1 MFKKF
6 IKSSLFF
13 HFYVYIIS
21 PFVLKDSF
29 FMDSILDFLVRQKKF
44 ALVFSFAFIAI
55 GILSVVGMQRDQ
67 FPTVDFEVLSVT
79 TAYPGASP
87 EDVEKS
93 VTNII
98 EEELLSVSGLKEITS
113 TSREGISSI
122 IVTLEADLKDVT
134 TVKNDV
140 RNAINRVKAFPEE
153 VTDLPRVID
162 FNVTEF
168 PVITI
173 NIDSTSGN
181 FNQARQITDEL
192 QVAIS
197 RIKGVAQVDN
207 PSYLDSEIQIKVN
220 PDKLDKYNISVNEV
234 ISAISTRN
242 ARFTVGG
249 NNQESLEKNIV
260 ILSEFESIDDIKD
273 VVIKSS
279 FDGPV
284 IRLGDIAEVF
294 RGQEEETSI
303 TRVNGTKGFVLQV
316 KKQPQ
321 ADIIR
326 TVKRIRERVA
336 EFQTNIPD
344 DINIFYTDDS
354 SEAVANRLEIIIK
367 NGYIGLA
374 LVLVVLGAFLSLR
387 TAFWVAVSIP
397 VTLLGTV
404 FGLGLT
410 GNTINLISLSGF
422 ILVLGIVVDDSIIIA
437 ESIHHY
443 KSKGGDLYKNVVMGL
458 KRVIMPVVTTIIST
472 MLVMSSFFLMSGILG
487 KFIYV
492 LPVVVI
498 FALGI
503 SFLEI
508 TFALPAHLSTTK
520 VEKQRTW
527 FIPVENFYNRFMHY
541 GLRWRYLIVPL
552 FIALLVYTSFFA
564 FKNIPFNLFPSRGAT
579 VMFANIEA
587 PNGSSAAYTEKI
599 VIDVENLI
607 VSEIGED
614 LKSYTS
620 TIGSYFTNR
629 ADIEIALT
637 PTSDRERA
645 AEDMQEKLKVLVE
658 DVEGAEKIR
667 ISLLRPGPPQGA
679 DIEVTLVSENDAQR
693 DLAADRLEEILKSIN
708 GVDNINRNDE
718 IGKPRIETVLDFD
731 EMARLGVD
739 YSAVYRHLRTAFS
752 GSYVTDATIAG
763 KDEDVRIYIGNGSNT
778 ENFIKNTT
786 IKNRQGNSIPMSQFS
801 TLREIE
807 GEPDYNHLD
816 GDRSIK
822 LTASIADGRPRGRPS
837 KVEQDQKLDEG
848 QSLNK
853 KPEEAPKV
861 SRGPPPSKTIIL
873 AKALKELNA
882 SVDFPQVSIITSGG
896 AQESIESL
904 QDFLRAFVVAIVGIF
919 LLLAILFN
927 SYSQPMLVLAAV
939 PFSLI
944 GVVWAFY
951 FHGEPLS
958 FFALT
963 GSLAL
968 MGVIVNDSLVMV
980 SHLNYIKEKSAA
992 LEDKIVWIARGAR
1005 DRLRPVVLTTLTT
1018 MAGVLPLAY
1027 GIGGTDVFLQPMVL
1041 ALGYGLIFGTFLT
1054 LILLPCMYL
1063 MNYDFINMLGRIKT
1077 RFSRK
1082 KAAA

>member
-1 MFKKF
+1 M
-6 IKSSLFF
+6 
-13 HFYVYIIS
+13 
-21 PFVLKDSF
+21 DSF
-29 FMDSILDFLVRQKKF
+29 LDFLVRQKKF
-44 ALVFSFAFIAI
+44 ALVFSLAFIAI
-55 GILSVVGMQRDQ
+55 GVLSVVGMQRDQ

-79 TAYPGASP
+79 TSYPGASP

-98 EEELLSVSGLKEITS
+98 EEELLSVSGIKEITS
-113 TSREGISSI
+113 SSREGISSI
-122 IVTLEADLKDVT
+122 IVTLEADLKVVT

-140 RNAINRVKAFPEE
+140 RNAVNRVKAFPEE
-153 VTDLPRVID
+153 VTDLPQVID

-168 PVITI
+168 PVVTL
-173 NIDSTSGN
+173 NVDSTSGN

-197 RIKGVAQVDN
+197 RIKGVASVDN

-220 PDKLDKYNISVNEV
+220 PDKLNKYKMSINEV
-234 ISAISTRN
+234 ISAISSRN

-326 TVKRIRERVA
+326 TVKRVRDRVA
-336 EFQTNIPD
+336 ELKKNIPD

-354 SEAVANRLEIIIK
+354 SEAVSNRLDIIIK

-374 LVLVVLGAFLSLR
+374 LVLVVLGVFLSLK

-422 ILVLGIVVDDSIIIA
+422 ILVLGIVVDDSIVIA

-443 KSKGGDLYKNVVMGL
+443 KSKEGNLYKNVVMGL

-492 LPVVVI
+492 LPVVVL
-498 FALGI
+498 FALAI

-508 TFALPAHLSTTK
+508 TFALPAHLATNK
-520 VEKQRTW
+520 VEKQKRW
-527 FIPVENFYNRFMHY
+527 FVPVENFYNKCMVRI
-541 GLRWRYLIVPL
+541 LKWRYLIVPL
-552 FIALLVYTSFFA
+552 FIGLLVYSAMFA
-564 FKNIPFNLFPSRGAT
+564 MKNIPFNLFPSRGAT

-587 PNGSSAAYTEKI
+587 PNGSSASYTENI
-599 VIDVENLI
+599 VIDIENLI
-607 VSEIGED
+607 VSEIGDD

-637 PTSDRERA
+637 PTSDRERP
-645 AEDMQEKLKVLVE
+645 AEDMQEKLKELVKN
-658 DVEGAEKIR
+658 VEGAEEIR

-679 DIEVTLVSENDAQR
+679 DIEVTLVSESDAQR
-693 DLAADRLEEILKSIN
+693 ALAADRLEEILNSID

-739 YSAVYRHLRTAFS
+739 YQSVYRHLRTAFS

-763 KDEDVRIYIGNGSNT
+763 KEEDVRIYIGEKDYT
-778 ENFIKNTT
+778 ENFIKNTAV
-786 IKNRQGNSIPMSQFS
+786 KNRQGNLIPMSQFS

-822 LTASIADGRPRGRPS
+822 VTASIADGRPRGRPT
-837 KVEQDQKLDEG
+837 KVDEIINTDDN
-848 QSLNK
+848 QSLNVK
-853 KPEEAPKV
+853 SDEAQLNEAKPAR
-861 SRGPPPSKTIIL
+861 RGPPPSKTTIL

-882 SVDFPQVSIITSGG
+882 SVEYPQVSIITAGG
-896 AQESIESL
+896 AQESIDSL
-904 QDFLRAFVVAIVGIF
+904 QDFLRAFVVAIIGIF

-944 GVVWAFY
+944 GVIWAFY

-980 SHLNYIKEKSAA
+980 SHLNYIRDKSAQ
-992 LEDKIVWIARGAR
+992 LEDKKVWIARGSR
-1005 DRLRPVVLTTLTT
+1005 DRLRAVVLTTLTT

-1063 MNYDFINMLGRIKT
+1063 MNYDFINMLGRIRV

-1082 KAAA
+1082 KSPA

>member
-1 MFKKF
+1 
-6 IKSSLFF
+6 
-13 HFYVYIIS
+13 
-21 PFVLKDSF
+21 
-29 FMDSILDFLVRQKKF
+29 MDAFLDFLVRQKKF
-44 ALVFSFAFIAI
+44 ALVFSLAFIAI
-55 GILSVVGMQRDQ
+55 GVLSVLGMQRDQ

-93 VTNII
+93 VTNVI
-98 EEELLSVSGLKEITS
+98 EEELLSVSGIKEITS

-140 RNAINRVKAFPEE
+140 RNAVNRVKAFPEE
-153 VTDLPRVID
+153 VTDLPQVID

-173 NIDSTSGN
+173 NIDSTSGD

-197 RIKGVAQVDN
+197 RIKGVASVDN

-220 PDKLDKYNISVNEV
+220 PDKLDKYKMSINEV
-234 ISAISTRN
+234 ISAISSRN
-242 ARFTVGG
+242 ARFTIGG

-284 IRLGDIAEVF
+284 IRLDDIAEIF

-303 TRVNGTKGFVLQV
+303 TRVNGTKGFVLKV

-326 TVKRIRERVA
+326 TVKRVRERVS
-336 EFQTNIPD
+336 EFQKNIPD

-374 LVLVVLGAFLSLR
+374 LVLVVLGVFLSLK

-397 VTLLGTV
+397 VCLLGAV

-422 ILVLGIVVDDSIIIA
+422 ILVLGIVVDDSIVIA

-443 KSKGGDLYKNVVMGL
+443 KSKEGNLYKNVVMGL

-492 LPVVVI
+492 LPVVVL
-498 FALGI
+498 FALAI

-508 TFALPAHLSTTK
+508 TFALPAHLATKK
-520 VEKQRTW
+520 VEKQKTW
-527 FIPVENFYNRFMHY
+527 FVPVENFYNRSMVHI
-541 GLRWRYLIVPL
+541 LKWRYLIVPL
-552 FIALLVYTSFFA
+552 FIGLLAYSAFFA
-564 FKNIPFNLFPSRGAT
+564 MKNIPFNLFPSRGAT

-587 PNGSSAAYTEKI
+587 PNGSSASYTEKI

-637 PTSDRERA
+637 ETSDRERA
-645 AEDMQEKLKVLVE
+645 AEDMQEKLKALVKN
-658 DVEGAEKIR
+658 VEGAEKIR

-693 DLAADRLEEILKSIN
+693 ALAADRLVEILNSIN

-731 EMARLGVD
+731 EMARLGVE
-739 YSAVYRHLRTAFS
+739 YQSVYRHLRTAFS

-763 KDEDVRIYIGNGSNT
+763 KDEDVRIYIGENDYT
-778 ENFIKNTT
+778 ENFIKNTA
-786 IKNRQGNSIPMSQFS
+786 IKNRQGNLIPMSQFS
-801 TLREIE
+801 TLREIQ

-822 LTASIADGRPRGRPS
+822 VTASIADGRPRGRPS
-837 KVEQDQKLDEG
+837 QVNENSGENQPLNVKPDEAK
-848 QSLNK
+848 SDEARPDAA
-853 KPEEAPKV
+853 KPAR
-861 SRGPPPSKTIIL
+861 RGPPPSKTIIL

-882 SVDFPQVSIITSGG
+882 SVEYPQVSIITAGG
-896 AQESIESL
+896 AQESIDSL
-904 QDFLRAFVVAIVGIF
+904 QDFLRAFVVALVGIF

-980 SHLNYIKEKSAA
+980 SHLNYIRDKSAQ
-992 LEDKIVWIARGAR
+992 LEDKKVWIARGSR
-1005 DRLRPVVLTTLTT
+1005 DRLRAVVLTTLTT

-1041 ALGYGLIFGTFLT
+1041 ALGYGLIFGTVLT

-1063 MNYDFINMLGRIKT
+1063 MNYDFINMLGRIRA

-1082 KAAA
+1082 KAPV

>member
-1 MFKKF
+1 M
-6 IKSSLFF
+6 
-13 HFYVYIIS
+13 
-21 PFVLKDSF
+21 DSF
-29 FMDSILDFLVRQKKF
+29 LDFLVRQKKF
-44 ALVFSFAFIAI
+44 ALVFSLAFIAI
-55 GILSVVGMQRDQ
+55 GVLSVVGMQRDQ

-79 TAYPGASP
+79 TSYPGASP

-98 EEELLSVSGLKEITS
+98 EEELLSVSGIKEITS
-113 TSREGISSI
+113 SSREGISSI
-122 IVTLEADLKDVT
+122 IVTLEADLKVVT

-140 RNAINRVKAFPEE
+140 RNAVNRVKAFPEE
-153 VTDLPRVID
+153 VTDLPQVID

-168 PVITI
+168 PVVTL
-173 NIDSTSGN
+173 NVDSTSGN

-197 RIKGVAQVDN
+197 RIKGVASVDN

-220 PDKLDKYNISVNEV
+220 PDKLNKYKMSINEV
-234 ISAISTRN
+234 ISAISSRN

-326 TVKRIRERVA
+326 TVKRVRDRVA
-336 EFQTNIPD
+336 ELKKNIPD

-354 SEAVANRLEIIIK
+354 SEAVSNRLDIIIK

-374 LVLVVLGAFLSLR
+374 LVLVVLGVFLSLK

-422 ILVLGIVVDDSIIIA
+422 ILVLGIVVDDSIVIA

-443 KSKGGDLYKNVVMGL
+443 KSKEGNLYKNVVMGL

-492 LPVVVI
+492 LPVVVL
-498 FALGI
+498 FALAI

-508 TFALPAHLSTTK
+508 TFALPAHLATNK
-520 VEKQRTW
+520 VEKQKRW
-527 FIPVENFYNRFMHY
+527 FVPVENFYNKCMVRI
-541 GLRWRYLIVPL
+541 LKWRYLIVPL
-552 FIALLVYTSFFA
+552 FIGLLVYSAMFA
-564 FKNIPFNLFPSRGAT
+564 MKNIPFNLFPSRGAT

-587 PNGSSAAYTEKI
+587 PNGSSASYTENI
-599 VIDVENLI
+599 VIDIENLI
-607 VSEIGED
+607 VSEIGDD

-637 PTSDRERA
+637 PTSDRERP
-645 AEDMQEKLKVLVE
+645 AEDMQEKLKELVKN
-658 DVEGAEKIR
+658 VEGAEEIR

-679 DIEVTLVSENDAQR
+679 DIEVTLVSESDAQR
-693 DLAADRLEEILKSIN
+693 ALAADRLEEILNSID

-739 YSAVYRHLRTAFS
+739 YQSVYRHLRTAFS

-763 KDEDVRIYIGNGSNT
+763 KEEDVRIYIGENDYT
-778 ENFIKNTT
+778 ENFIKNTAV
-786 IKNRQGNSIPMSQFS
+786 KNRQGNLIPMSQFS

-822 LTASIADGRPRGRPS
+822 VTASIADGRPRGRS
-837 KVEQDQKLDEG
+837 TKVDETINTDDN
-848 QSLNK
+848 QSLNVK
-853 KPEEAPKV
+853 SDEAQLNEAKPAR
-861 SRGPPPSKTIIL
+861 RGPPPSKTTIL

-882 SVDFPQVSIITSGG
+882 SVEYPQVSIITAGG
-896 AQESIESL
+896 AQESIDSL

-944 GVVWAFY
+944 GVIWAFY

-980 SHLNYIKEKSAA
+980 SHLNYIRDKSAQ
-992 LEDKIVWIARGAR
+992 LEDKKVWIARGSR
-1005 DRLRPVVLTTLTT
+1005 DRLRAVVLTTLTT

-1063 MNYDFINMLGRIKT
+1063 MNYDFINMLGRIRV

-1082 KAAA
+1082 KSPA

>member
-1 MFKKF
+1 ME
-6 IKSSLFF
+6 
-13 HFYVYIIS
+13 
-21 PFVLKDSF
+21 SF
-29 FMDSILDFLVRQKKF
+29 LEFLVKQKKF
-44 ALVFSFAFIAI
+44 AIVFSLAFIAI

-87 EDVEKS
+87 EDVEKK

-98 EEELLSVSGLKEITS
+98 EDELLGVSGIKEITS
-113 TSREGISSI
+113 SSREGLSSI

-140 RNAINRVKAFPEE
+140 RNAVNRVKSFPEE
-153 VTDLPRVID
+153 VTDLPVVVD
-162 FNVTEF
+162 FNVSDF
-168 PVITI
+168 PVITV
-173 NIDSTSGN
+173 NIDSTSGD
-181 FNQARQITDEL
+181 FDQAREITDEL
-192 QVAIS
+192 QVSLS
-197 RIKGVAQVDN
+197 RIKGVAIVDN
-207 PSYLDSEIQIKVN
+207 PSYLESEIQIKVN
-220 PDKLDKYNISVNEV
+220 PAKLDKYNMSINEV
-234 ISAISTRN
+234 IAAISSRN

-260 ILSEFESIDDIKD
+260 ILSEFESIEDIKN

-284 IRLGDIAEVF
+284 IRLDDIADVF
-294 RGQEEETSI
+294 RGQEEEMSI

-316 KKQPQ
+316 RKQAQ

-326 TVKRIRERVA
+326 TVKRVREKVS
-336 EFQTNIPD
+336 EFQNTIPG

-354 SEAVANRLEIIIK
+354 SEAVENRLDIIIK

-374 LVLVVLGAFLSLR
+374 LVLVVLGIFLSIK

-422 ILVLGIVVDDSIIIA
+422 ILVLGIVVDDSIVIA

-443 KSKGGDLYKNVVMGL
+443 KSKEGSLYKNVVTGL
-458 KRVIMPVVTTIIST
+458 KRVILPVITTIIST
-472 MLVMSSFFLMSGILG
+472 MLVMSSFFLMGGVLG

-508 TFALPAHLSTTK
+508 TFALPAHLATPNKSG
-520 VEKQRTW
+520 KQKTW
-527 FIPVENFYNRFMHY
+527 FIPVENFYNKSMHRF
-541 GLRWRYLIVPL
+541 LRWRYLIVPV
-552 FIALLVYTSFFA
+552 FIALLVYSAMFA
-564 FKNIPFNLFPSRGAT
+564 MKNIPFNLFPSRGAT

-587 PNGSSAAYTEKI
+587 PNGSSASYTENI

-620 TIGSYFTNR
+620 KIGAYFTNK

-637 PTSDRERA
+637 PTSDRERT
-645 AEDMQEKLKVLVE
+645 AEDMQEKLKELVKS
-658 DVEGAEKIR
+658 VKGAEEIK

-679 DIEVTLVSENDAQR
+679 DIEVTLVSDNDSQR
-693 DLAADRLEEILKSIN
+693 ALAADRLEEILRTIK

-739 YSAVYRHLRTAFS
+739 YASVYRHLRTAFS

-763 KDEDVRIYIGNGSNT
+763 KDEDIRIYIGENDYT
-778 ENFIKNTT
+778 ENFIKNTSV
-786 IKNRQGNSIPMSQFS
+786 KNRQGNSIPMSQFS
-801 TLREIE
+801 TLREIA

-822 LTASIADGRPRGRPS
+822 VTASIADGRPRGRPS
-837 KVEQDQKLDEG
+837 STQKDQTQNQNSDEI
-848 QSLNK
+848 QSLDQ
-853 KPEEAPKV
+853 KPEEAPKA
-861 SRGPPPSKTIIL
+861 RGGGRPPSKTIIL
-873 AKALKELNA
+873 AQALKELNA
-882 SVDFPQVSIITSGG
+882 AVDYPQVSIITAGG
-896 AQESIESL
+896 AQESIDSL
-904 QDFLRAFVVAIVGIF
+904 QDFLRAFVVAICGIY

-980 SHLNYIKEKSAA
+980 SHLNYIKAKSAE
-992 LEDKIVWIARGAR
+992 LEDKIVWIARGSK
-1005 DRLRPVVLTTLTT
+1005 DRLRAVVLTTLTT

-1041 ALGYGLIFGTFLT
+1041 ALGYGLIFGTVLT
-1054 LILLPCMYL
+1054 LILLPCMYM
-1063 MNYDFINMLGRIKT
+1063 MNYDFINMLGRIRAK
-1077 RFSRK
+1077 FSRK
-1082 KAAA
+1082 KTTA

>member
-1 MFKKF
+1 M
-6 IKSSLFF
+6 
-13 HFYVYIIS
+13 
-21 PFVLKDSF
+21 DSF
-29 FMDSILDFLVRQKKF
+29 LDFLVRQKKF
-44 ALVFSFAFIAI
+44 ALVFSLAFIAI
-55 GILSVVGMQRDQ
+55 GVLSVVGMQRDQ

-93 VTNII
+93 VTNVI
-98 EEELLSVSGLKEITS
+98 EEELLSVSGIKEITS
-113 TSREGISSI
+113 SSREGISSI

-134 TVKNDV
+134 TTKNDV
-140 RNAINRVKAFPEE
+140 RNAVNRVKSFPEE
-153 VTDLPRVID
+153 VTDLPQVID

-168 PVITI
+168 PVITL
-173 NIDSTSGN
+173 NIDSTSGD

-197 RIKGVAQVDN
+197 RIKGVASVDN

-220 PDKLDKYNISVNEV
+220 PDKLDKYKMSINEV
-234 ISAISTRN
+234 ISAISSRN

-260 ILSEFESIDDIKD
+260 ILSEFESLDDIKN

-284 IRLGDIAEVF
+284 IRLDDIAEVF
-294 RGQEEETSI
+294 RGQEEEKSI

-326 TVKRIRERVA
+326 TVKRVRARV
-336 EFQTNIPD
+336 EELQKNIPD

-354 SEAVANRLEIIIK
+354 SEAVANRLDIIIK

-374 LVLVVLGAFLSLR
+374 LVLVVLGVFLSLK

-422 ILVLGIVVDDSIIIA
+422 ILVLGIVVDDSIVIA

-443 KSKGGDLYKNVVMGL
+443 KSKEGNLYKNVVMGL

-472 MLVMSSFFLMSGILG
+472 MLVMSSFFLMSGVLG

-492 LPVVVI
+492 LPVVVL
-498 FALGI
+498 FALAI

-508 TFALPAHLSTTK
+508 TFALPAHLATNK
-520 VEKQRTW
+520 IEKQKTW
-527 FIPVENFYNRFMHY
+527 FVPFENVYNRFMVHA
-541 GLRWRYLIVPL
+541 LKWRYIIVPL
-552 FIALLVYTSFFA
+552 FIALLVYSAMFA
-564 FKNIPFNLFPSRGAT
+564 MKNIPFNLFPSRGAT

-587 PNGSSAAYTEKI
+587 PNGSSASYTENI
-599 VIDVENLI
+599 VIDVENII
-607 VSEIGED
+607 VNEIGED

-620 TIGSYFTNR
+620 KIGEYFTNK

-637 PTSDRERA
+637 PTSDRERP
-645 AEDMQEKLKVLVE
+645 AEDMAEKLKELVKN
-658 DVEGAEKIR
+658 VEGAEEIK

-679 DIEVTLVSENDAQR
+679 DIEVTLVSDNDAQR
-693 DLAADRLEEILKSIN
+693 ALAADRLEEILKTID

-739 YSAVYRHLRTAFS
+739 YQSVYRHLRTAFS

-763 KDEDVRIYIGNGSNT
+763 KEEDVRIYIGENDYT
-778 ENFIKNTT
+778 ENFIKNTAV
-786 IKNRQGNSIPMSQFS
+786 KNRQGNLIPMSQFS

-822 LTASIADGRPRGRPS
+822 VTASIADGRPRGRPTKAEKPNES
-837 KVEQDQKLDEG
+837 DENQSFKVNPDETEL
-848 QSLNK
+848 SEA
-853 KPEEAPKV
+853 KPAR
-861 SRGPPPSKTIIL
+861 RGPPPSKTIIL

-882 SVDFPQVSIITSGG
+882 SVEYPQVSIITAGG
-896 AQESIESL
+896 AQESIDSL
-904 QDFLRAFVVAIVGIF
+904 QDFLRAFVVAIIGIF

-944 GVVWAFY
+944 GVIWAFY

-980 SHLNYIKEKSAA
+980 SHLNYIRDKSAQ
-992 LEDKIVWIARGAR
+992 LEEKKVWIARGSR
-1005 DRLRPVVLTTLTT
+1005 DRLRAVVLTTLTT

-1063 MNYDFINMLGRIKT
+1063 MNYDFINMLGRIRA

-1082 KAAA
+1082 KATA

>member
-1 MFKKF
+1 
-6 IKSSLFF
+6 
-13 HFYVYIIS
+13 
-21 PFVLKDSF
+21 
-29 FMDSILDFLVRQKKF
+29 
-44 ALVFSFAFIAI
+44 
-55 GILSVVGMQRDQ
+55 LSVVGMQRDQ

-93 VTNII
+93 VTNVI

-153 VTDLPRVID
+153 VTELPRVID

-234 ISAISTRN
+234 ISTISTRN

-336 EFQTNIPD
+336 ELQKNIPD

-527 FIPVENFYNRFMHY
+527 FIPVENIYNRFMHY
-541 GLRWRYLIVPL
+541 SLRWRYLIVPI

-645 AEDMQEKLKVLVE
+645 AEDMEEKLKALVK

-693 DLAADRLEEILKSIN
+693 VLAADRLEEILKSID

-739 YSAVYRHLRTAFS
+739 YQSVYRHLRTAFS

-822 LTASIADGRPRGRPS
+822 LTASIADGRPKNKPTTGTRG
-837 KVEQDQKLDEG
+837 QNFDGDQSFKMTSDG
-848 QSLNK
+848 DQSMK
-853 KPEEAPKV
+853 RGPP
-861 SRGPPPSKTIIL
+861 RGPPPSKTAIL
-873 AKALKELNA
+873 ARVLKELNA
-882 SVDFPQVSIITSGG
+882 PVDFPQVSIITSGG

-980 SHLNYIKEKSAA
+980 SHLNYIKEKSAS
-992 LEDKIVWIARGAR
+992 LEDKIVWIARGSR

-1077 RFSRK
+1077 KFSRK
-1082 KAAA
+1082 KTAV

>member
-1 MFKKF
+1 
-6 IKSSLFF
+6 
-13 HFYVYIIS
+13 
-21 PFVLKDSF
+21 
-29 FMDSILDFLVRQKKF
+29 MDAFLDFLVRQKKF
-44 ALVFSFAFIAI
+44 ALVFSLAFIAI
-55 GILSVVGMQRDQ
+55 GVLSVLGMQRDQ

-93 VTNII
+93 VTNVI
-98 EEELLSVSGLKEITS
+98 EEELLSLSGIKEITS

-134 TVKNDV
+134 TVKNDI
-140 RNAINRVKAFPEE
+140 RNAVNRVKAFPEE
-153 VTDLPRVID
+153 VTDLPQVVD

-173 NIDSTSGN
+173 NIDSTSGD
-181 FNQARQITDEL
+181 FNQARQITDDL
-192 QVAIS
+192 QTS
-197 RIKGVAQVDN
+197 LTKIKGVASVDN

-220 PDKLDKYNISVNEV
+220 PDKLNKYKMSINEV
-234 ISAISTRN
+234 ISAISSRN
-242 ARFTVGG
+242 ARFTVGD

-284 IRLGDIAEVF
+284 IKLNDIAEVF
-294 RGQEEETSI
+294 RGQEEENSI
-303 TRVNGTKGFVLQV
+303 IRVNGTKGFVLQV

-326 TVKRIRERVA
+326 TVKRVRERVA
-336 EFQTNIPD
+336 EFQKNIPD

-374 LVLVVLGAFLSLR
+374 LVLVVLGVFLSLK

-397 VTLLGTV
+397 VCLLGAV

-422 ILVLGIVVDDSIIIA
+422 ILVLGIVVDDSIVIA

-443 KSKGGDLYKNVVMGL
+443 KSKEGNLYKNVVMGL

-492 LPVVVI
+492 LPVVVL
-498 FALGI
+498 FALAI

-508 TFALPAHLSTTK
+508 TFALPAHLASKK
-520 VEKQRTW
+520 VEKQKKW
-527 FIPVENFYNRFMHY
+527 FVPVENFYNRSMVHI
-541 GLRWRYLIVPL
+541 LKWRYLIVPL
-552 FIALLVYTSFFA
+552 FIGLLAYSAMFA
-564 FKNIPFNLFPSRGAT
+564 MKNIPFNLFPSRGAT

-587 PNGSSAAYTEKI
+587 PNGSSASYTEKI

-620 TIGSYFTNR
+620 NIGSYFTNR

-637 PTSDRERA
+637 ETSDRERA
-645 AEDMQEKLKVLVE
+645 AEDMQEKLKELVKN
-658 DVEGAEKIR
+658 VKGAEKIR

-693 DLAADRLEEILKSIN
+693 ALAADRLVEILNSIN

-739 YSAVYRHLRTAFS
+739 YQSVYRHLRTAFS

-763 KDEDVRIYIGNGSNT
+763 KDEDVRIYIGENDYT
-778 ENFIKNTT
+778 ENFIKNTA
-786 IKNRQGNSIPMSQFS
+786 IKNRQGNLIPMSQFS

-822 LTASIADGRPRGRPS
+822 VTASIADGRPRGRPS
-837 KVEQDQKLDEG
+837 QVNENSGENQPLNVKPDEARPDAA
-848 QSLNK
+848 
-853 KPEEAPKV
+853 KPA
-861 SRGPPPSKTIIL
+861 RGGPPPSKTIIL

-882 SVDFPQVSIITSGG
+882 SVEYPQVSIITAGG
-896 AQESIESL
+896 AQESIDSL
-904 QDFLRAFVVAIVGIF
+904 QDFLRAFVVALIGIF

-980 SHLNYIKEKSAA
+980 SHLNYIRDKSAQ
-992 LEDKIVWIARGAR
+992 LEDKTVWIARGSR
-1005 DRLRPVVLTTLTT
+1005 DRLRAVVLTTLTT

-1063 MNYDFINMLGRIKT
+1063 MNYDFINLLGRIRA

-1082 KAAA
+1082 RAPS

>member
-1 MFKKF
+1 
-6 IKSSLFF
+6 
-13 HFYVYIIS
+13 
-21 PFVLKDSF
+21 
-29 FMDSILDFLVRQKKF
+29 MDSILDFLVRQKKF
-44 ALVFSFAFIAI
+44 ALVFSLAFIAI
-55 GILSVVGMQRDQ
+55 GVLSVVGMQRDQ

-98 EEELLSVSGLKEITS
+98 EEELLSVSGIKEITS

-134 TVKNDV
+134 TVKNDI

-153 VTDLPRVID
+153 VTDLPRVVD

-220 PDKLDKYNISVNEV
+220 PDKLDKYNMSINEV
-234 ISAISTRN
+234 ISAISSRN

-260 ILSEFESIDDIKD
+260 ILSEFQSIDDIKD

-284 IRLGDIAEVF
+284 VRLGDMAEVF

-326 TVKRIRERVA
+326 TVKRVRERVA
-336 EFQTNIPD
+336 ELQKNIPD

-354 SEAVANRLEIIIK
+354 SEAVANRLDIIIK

-374 LVLVVLGAFLSLR
+374 LVLVVLGAFLSIK

-443 KSKGGDLYKNVVMGL
+443 KSKEGDLYKNVVMGL
-458 KRVIMPVVTTIIST
+458 KRVIMPVVTTIVST

-508 TFALPAHLSTTK
+508 TFALPAHLSTKK
-520 VEKQRTW
+520 VGKQRTW
-527 FIPVENFYNRFMHY
+527 FIPFENIYNRFMHY
-541 GLRWRYLIVPL
+541 ALRWRYLIVPL
-552 FIALLVYTSFFA
+552 FIALLIYTSFFA

-579 VMFANIEA
+579 VMFANVEA

-693 DLAADRLEEILKSIN
+693 ALAADRLEEILKTIN

-739 YSAVYRHLRTAFS
+739 YSTVYRHLRTAFS

-763 KDEDVRIYIGNGSNT
+763 KDEDVRIYIGNDTNT

-837 KVEQDQKLDEG
+837 KVEQDQNLDED

-861 SRGPPPSKTIIL
+861 SRGPPPSKAIIL

-882 SVDFPQVSIITSGG
+882 SVDFPQVSIITAGG

-904 QDFLRAFVVAIVGIF
+904 QDFLRAFVVAIIGIF

-980 SHLNYIKEKSAA
+980 SHLNHIKEKSAA
-992 LEDKIVWIARGAR
+992 LEDKIIWIARGS
-1005 DRLRPVVLTTLTT
+1005 
-1018 MAGVLPLAY
+1018 
-1027 GIGGTDVFLQPMVL
+1027 Q
-1041 ALGYGLIFGTFLT
+1041 
-1054 LILLPCMYL
+1054 
-1063 MNYDFINMLGRIKT
+1063 
-1077 RFSRK
+1077 
-1082 KAAA
+1082 

>member
-1 MFKKF
+1 M
-6 IKSSLFF
+6 
-13 HFYVYIIS
+13 
-21 PFVLKDSF
+21 DSF
-29 FMDSILDFLVRQKKF
+29 LDFLVRQKKF
-44 ALVFSFAFIAI
+44 ALVFSLAFIAI
-55 GILSVVGMQRDQ
+55 GVLSVVGMQRDQ

-79 TAYPGASP
+79 TSYPGASP

-98 EEELLSVSGLKEITS
+98 EEELLSVSGIKEITS
-113 TSREGISSI
+113 SSREGISSI
-122 IVTLEADLKDVT
+122 IVTLEADLKVVT

-140 RNAINRVKAFPEE
+140 RNAVNRVKAFPEE
-153 VTDLPRVID
+153 VTDLPQVID

-168 PVITI
+168 PVVTL
-173 NIDSTSGN
+173 NVDSTSGN

-197 RIKGVAQVDN
+197 RIKGVASVDN

-220 PDKLDKYNISVNEV
+220 PDKLNKYKMSINEV
-234 ISAISTRN
+234 ISAISSRN

-326 TVKRIRERVA
+326 TVKRVRDRVA
-336 EFQTNIPD
+336 ELKKNIPD

-354 SEAVANRLEIIIK
+354 SEAVSNRLDIIIK

-374 LVLVVLGAFLSLR
+374 LVLVVLGVFLSLK

-422 ILVLGIVVDDSIIIA
+422 ILVLGIVVDDSIVIA

-443 KSKGGDLYKNVVMGL
+443 KSKEGNLYKNVVMGL

-492 LPVVVI
+492 LPVVVL
-498 FALGI
+498 FALAI

-508 TFALPAHLSTTK
+508 TFALPAHMATNK
-520 VEKQRTW
+520 VEKQKRW
-527 FIPVENFYNRFMHY
+527 FVPVENFYNKCMVRI
-541 GLRWRYLIVPL
+541 LKWRYLIVPL
-552 FIALLVYTSFFA
+552 FIGLLVYSAMFA
-564 FKNIPFNLFPSRGAT
+564 MKNIPFNLFPSRGAT

-587 PNGSSAAYTEKI
+587 PNGSSASYTENI
-599 VIDVENLI
+599 VIDIENLI
-607 VSEIGED
+607 VSEIGDD

-637 PTSDRERA
+637 PTSDRERP
-645 AEDMQEKLKVLVE
+645 AEDMQEKLKELVKN
-658 DVEGAEKIR
+658 VEGAEEIR

-679 DIEVTLVSENDAQR
+679 DIEVTLVSESDAQR
-693 DLAADRLEEILKSIN
+693 ALAADRLEEILNSID

-739 YSAVYRHLRTAFS
+739 YQSVYRHLRTAFS

-763 KDEDVRIYIGNGSNT
+763 KEEDVRIYIGEKDYT
-778 ENFIKNTT
+778 ENFIKNTAV
-786 IKNRQGNSIPMSQFS
+786 KNRQGNLIPMSQFS

-822 LTASIADGRPRGRPS
+822 VTASIADGRPRGRPT
-837 KVEQDQKLDEG
+837 KVDEIINTDDN
-848 QSLNK
+848 QSLNVK
-853 KPEEAPKV
+853 SDEAQLNEAEPAR
-861 SRGPPPSKTIIL
+861 RGPPPSKTTIL

-882 SVDFPQVSIITSGG
+882 SVEYPQVSIITAGG
-896 AQESIESL
+896 AQESIDSL

-944 GVVWAFY
+944 GVIWAFY

-980 SHLNYIKEKSAA
+980 SHLNYIRDKSAQ
-992 LEDKIVWIARGAR
+992 LEDKKVWIARGSR
-1005 DRLRPVVLTTLTT
+1005 DRLRAVVLTTLTT

-1063 MNYDFINMLGRIKT
+1063 MNYDFINMLGRIRV

-1082 KAAA
+1082 KSPA

>member
-1 MFKKF
+1 M
-6 IKSSLFF
+6 
-13 HFYVYIIS
+13 
-21 PFVLKDSF
+21 DSF
-29 FMDSILDFLVRQKKF
+29 LDFLVRQKKF
-44 ALVFSFAFIAI
+44 ALVFSLAFIAI
-55 GILSVVGMQRDQ
+55 GVLSVLGMQRDQ

-79 TAYPGASP
+79 TSYPGASP

-93 VTNII
+93 VTNVI
-98 EEELLSVSGLKEITS
+98 EEELLSVSGIKEITS
-113 TSREGISSI
+113 SSREGISSI

-140 RNAINRVKAFPEE
+140 RNAVNRVKAFPEE
-153 VTDLPRVID
+153 VTDLPQVID

-168 PVITI
+168 PVVTL
-173 NIDSTSGN
+173 NVDSTSGN

-197 RIKGVAQVDN
+197 RIKGVASVDN

-220 PDKLDKYNISVNEV
+220 PDKLDKYKMSINEV
-234 ISAISTRN
+234 ISAISSRN

-326 TVKRIRERVA
+326 TVKRVRERVA
-336 EFQTNIPD
+336 ELKKNIPD

-354 SEAVANRLEIIIK
+354 SEAVSNRLDIIIK

-374 LVLVVLGAFLSLR
+374 LVLVVLGVFLSLK

-422 ILVLGIVVDDSIIIA
+422 ILVLGIVVDDSIVIA

-443 KSKGGDLYKNVVMGL
+443 KSKEGNLYKNVVMGL

-492 LPVVVI
+492 LPVVVL
-498 FALGI
+498 FALAI

-508 TFALPAHLSTTK
+508 TFALPAHLATNQ
-520 VEKQRTW
+520 VEKQKRW
-527 FIPVENFYNRFMHY
+527 FVPVENFYNKCMVRI
-541 GLRWRYLIVPL
+541 LKWRYLIVPL
-552 FIALLVYTSFFA
+552 FIGLLVYSAMFA
-564 FKNIPFNLFPSRGAT
+564 MKNIPFNLFPSRGAT

-587 PNGSSAAYTEKI
+587 PNGSSASYTENI
-599 VIDVENLI
+599 VIDIENLI
-607 VSEIGED
+607 VSEIGDD

-637 PTSDRERA
+637 PTSDRERP
-645 AEDMQEKLKVLVE
+645 AEDMQEKLKELVKN
-658 DVEGAEKIR
+658 VEGAEEIR

-679 DIEVTLVSENDAQR
+679 DIEVTLVSESDSQR
-693 DLAADRLEEILKSIN
+693 ALAADRLEEILNSID

-739 YSAVYRHLRTAFS
+739 YQSVYRHLRTAFS

-763 KDEDVRIYIGNGSNT
+763 KEEDVRIYIGEKDYT
-778 ENFIKNTT
+778 ENFIKNTAV
-786 IKNRQGNSIPMSQFS
+786 KNRQGNLIPMSQFS

-822 LTASIADGRPRGRPS
+822 VTASIADGRPRGRS
-837 KVEQDQKLDEG
+837 TKVDETINTDDN
-848 QSLNK
+848 QSLNVK
-853 KPEEAPKV
+853 SDEAQLNEAKPAR
-861 SRGPPPSKTIIL
+861 RGPPPSKTTIL

-882 SVDFPQVSIITSGG
+882 SVEYPQVSIITAGG
-896 AQESIESL
+896 AQESIDSL

-944 GVVWAFY
+944 GVIWAFY

-980 SHLNYIKEKSAA
+980 SHLNYIRDKSAQ
-992 LEDKIVWIARGAR
+992 LEDKKVWIARGSR
-1005 DRLRPVVLTTLTT
+1005 DRLRAVVLTTLTT

-1063 MNYDFINMLGRIKT
+1063 MNYDFINMLGRIRA

-1082 KAAA
+1082 KSPA

>member
-1 MFKKF
+1 M
-6 IKSSLFF
+6 
-13 HFYVYIIS
+13 
-21 PFVLKDSF
+21 DSF
-29 FMDSILDFLVRQKKF
+29 LDFLVRQKKF
-44 ALVFSFAFIAI
+44 ALVFSLAFIAI
-55 GILSVVGMQRDQ
+55 GVLSVVGMQRDQ

-79 TAYPGASP
+79 TSYPGASP

-93 VTNII
+93 VTNVI
-98 EEELLSVSGLKEITS
+98 EEELLSVSGIKEITS
-113 TSREGISSI
+113 SSREGISSI

-140 RNAINRVKAFPEE
+140 RNAVNRVKAFPEE
-153 VTDLPRVID
+153 VTDLPQVID

-168 PVITI
+168 PVVTL
-173 NIDSTSGN
+173 NVDSTSGN

-197 RIKGVAQVDN
+197 RIKGVASVDN

-220 PDKLDKYNISVNEV
+220 PDKLDKYKMSINEV
-234 ISAISTRN
+234 ISAISSRN

-326 TVKRIRERVA
+326 TVKRVRERVA
-336 EFQTNIPD
+336 ELKKNIPD

-354 SEAVANRLEIIIK
+354 SEAVSNRLDIIIK

-374 LVLVVLGAFLSLR
+374 LVLVVLGVFLSLK

-422 ILVLGIVVDDSIIIA
+422 ILVLGIVVDDSIVIA

-443 KSKGGDLYKNVVMGL
+443 KSKEGNLYKNVVMGL

-492 LPVVVI
+492 LPVVVL
-498 FALGI
+498 FALAI

-508 TFALPAHLSTTK
+508 TFALPAHLATNK
-520 VEKQRTW
+520 VEKQKRW
-527 FIPVENFYNRFMHY
+527 FVPVENFYNKCMVRI
-541 GLRWRYLIVPL
+541 LKWRYLIVPL
-552 FIALLVYTSFFA
+552 FIGLLVYSAMFA
-564 FKNIPFNLFPSRGAT
+564 MKNIPFNLFPSRGAT

-587 PNGSSAAYTEKI
+587 PNGSSASYTENI
-599 VIDVENLI
+599 VIDIENLI
-607 VSEIGED
+607 VSEIGDD

-637 PTSDRERA
+637 PTSDRERP
-645 AEDMQEKLKVLVE
+645 AEDMQEKLKELVKN
-658 DVEGAEKIR
+658 VEGAEEIR

-679 DIEVTLVSENDAQR
+679 DIEVTLVSESDSQR
-693 DLAADRLEEILKSIN
+693 ALAADRLEEILNSID

-739 YSAVYRHLRTAFS
+739 YQSVYRHLRTAFS

-763 KDEDVRIYIGNGSNT
+763 KEEDVRIYIGENDYT
-778 ENFIKNTT
+778 ENFIKNTAV
-786 IKNRQGNSIPMSQFS
+786 KNRQGNLIPMSQFS

-822 LTASIADGRPRGRPS
+822 VTASIADGRPRGRS
-837 KVEQDQKLDEG
+837 TKVDETINTDDN
-848 QSLNK
+848 QSLNVK
-853 KPEEAPKV
+853 SDEAQLNEAKPAR
-861 SRGPPPSKTIIL
+861 RGPPPSKTTIL

-882 SVDFPQVSIITSGG
+882 SVEYPQVSIITAGG
-896 AQESIESL
+896 AQESIDSL
-904 QDFLRAFVVAIVGIF
+904 QDFLRAFVVAIIGIF

-944 GVVWAFY
+944 GVIWAFY

-980 SHLNYIKEKSAA
+980 SHLNYIRDKSAQ
-992 LEDKIVWIARGAR
+992 LEDKKVWIARGSR
-1005 DRLRPVVLTTLTT
+1005 DRLRAVVLTTLTT

-1063 MNYDFINMLGRIKT
+1063 MNYDFINMLGRIRA

-1082 KAAA
+1082 KSPA

>member
-1 MFKKF
+1 M
-6 IKSSLFF
+6 
-13 HFYVYIIS
+13 
-21 PFVLKDSF
+21 DSF
-29 FMDSILDFLVRQKKF
+29 LDFLVRQKKF
-44 ALVFSFAFIAI
+44 ALVFSLAFIAI
-55 GILSVVGMQRDQ
+55 GVLSVVGMQRDQ

-93 VTNII
+93 VTNVI
-98 EEELLSVSGLKEITS
+98 EEELLSVSGIKEITS
-113 TSREGISSI
+113 SSREGISSI

-134 TVKNDV
+134 TTKNDV
-140 RNAINRVKAFPEE
+140 RNAVNRVKAFPEE
-153 VTDLPRVID
+153 VTDLPQVVD

-168 PVITI
+168 PVVTI

-192 QVAIS
+192 EVAIS
-197 RIKGVAQVDN
+197 RIKGVASVDN

-220 PDKLDKYNISVNEV
+220 PDKLAKYEMSINEV
-234 ISAISTRN
+234 ISAISSRN
-242 ARFTVGG
+242 ARFTVGD

-260 ILSEFESIDDIKD
+260 ILSEFESIDDIKN

-284 IRLGDIAEVF
+284 IRLDDIAEVF

-326 TVKRIRERVA
+326 TVKRVRERVS
-336 EFQTNIPD
+336 ELQKNFPD

-354 SEAVANRLEIIIK
+354 SEAVANRLDIIIK

-374 LVLVVLGAFLSLR
+374 LVLVVLGVFLSIK

-422 ILVLGIVVDDSIIIA
+422 ILVLGIVVDDSIVIA

-443 KSKGGDLYKNVVMGL
+443 KSKEGNLYKNVVMGL

-472 MLVMSSFFLMSGILG
+472 MLVMSSFFLMSGVLG

-492 LPVVVI
+492 LPVVVL
-498 FALGI
+498 FALAI

-508 TFALPAHLSTTK
+508 TFALPAHLATNK
-520 VEKQRTW
+520 VEKQKTW
-527 FIPVENFYNRFMHY
+527 FVPFENFYNRCMVRI
-541 GLRWRYLIVPL
+541 LKWRYLIVPL
-552 FIALLVYTSFFA
+552 FIGLLVYSAMFA
-564 FKNIPFNLFPSRGAT
+564 MKNIPFNLFPSRGAT

-587 PNGSSAAYTEKI
+587 PNGSSASYTEKI

-607 VSEIGED
+607 VNEIGED

-620 TIGSYFTNR
+620 KIDAFFTNK

-637 PTSDRERA
+637 PTSDRERS
-645 AEDMQEKLKVLVE
+645 AEDMQEKLKELVE
-658 DVEGAEKIR
+658 NVQGAEEIR

-679 DIEVTLVSENDAQR
+679 DIEVTLVSANDAQR
-693 DLAADRLEEILKSIN
+693 VLAADRLEEILNSID

-739 YSAVYRHLRTAFS
+739 YQSVYRHLRTAFS

-763 KDEDVRIYIGNGSNT
+763 KEEDVRIYIGENDYT
-778 ENFIKNTT
+778 ENFIQNTAV
-786 IKNRQGNSIPMSQFS
+786 KNRQGNLIPMSQFS

-822 LTASIADGRPRGRPS
+822 VTASIADGRPRGRPT
-837 KVEQDQKLDEG
+837 KAVESSNADDGE
-848 QSLNK
+848 SVN
-853 KPEEAPKV
+853 V
-861 SRGPPPSKTIIL
+861 SSDDSDSSAAQPARRGPPPSKTIIL

-882 SVDFPQVSIITSGG
+882 AVEYPQVSIVTAGG

-904 QDFLRAFVVAIVGIF
+904 QDFLRAFVVAIIGIF

-944 GVVWAFY
+944 GVIWAFY

-980 SHLNYIKEKSAA
+980 SHLNYLRDKSAK
-992 LEDKIVWIARGAR
+992 LEDKTVWIARGSR
-1005 DRLRPVVLTTLTT
+1005 DRLRAVVLTTLTT

-1063 MNYDFINMLGRIKT
+1063 MNYDFINMLGRIGAK
-1077 RFSRK
+1077 FSRK
-1082 KAAA
+1082 KAPV

>member
-1 MFKKF
+1 ME
-6 IKSSLFF
+6 
-13 HFYVYIIS
+13 
-21 PFVLKDSF
+21 SF
-29 FMDSILDFLVRQKKF
+29 LEFLVKQKKF
-44 ALVFSFAFIAI
+44 AIVFSLAFIAI

-87 EDVEKS
+87 EDVEKK

-98 EEELLSVSGLKEITS
+98 EDELLGVSGIKEITS
-113 TSREGISSI
+113 SSREGLSSI

-140 RNAINRVKAFPEE
+140 RNAVNRVKSFPEE
-153 VTDLPRVID
+153 VTDLPAVVD
-162 FNVTEF
+162 FNVSDF
-168 PVITI
+168 PVITV

-181 FNQARQITDEL
+181 FDQAREITDEL
-192 QVAIS
+192 QVSLS
-197 RIKGVAQVDN
+197 RIKGVAIVDN
-207 PSYLDSEIQIKVN
+207 PSYLESEIQIKVN
-220 PDKLDKYNISVNEV
+220 PAKLDKYNMSINEV
-234 ISAISTRN
+234 IAAISSRN

-260 ILSEFESIDDIKD
+260 ILSEFESIEDIKN

-284 IRLGDIAEVF
+284 IRLDDIADVF
-294 RGQEEETSI
+294 RGQEEEMSI

-316 KKQPQ
+316 RKQAQ

-326 TVKRIRERVA
+326 TVKRVREKVS
-336 EFQTNIPD
+336 EFQNTIPD

-354 SEAVANRLEIIIK
+354 SEAVENRLDIIIK

-374 LVLVVLGAFLSLR
+374 LVLVVLGVFLSIK

-422 ILVLGIVVDDSIIIA
+422 ILVLGIVVDDSIVIA

-443 KSKGGDLYKNVVMGL
+443 KSKEGSLYKNVVTGL
-458 KRVIMPVVTTIIST
+458 KRVILPVITTIIST
-472 MLVMSSFFLMSGILG
+472 MLVMSSFFLMGGVLG

-508 TFALPAHLSTTK
+508 TFALPAHLATPNKSG
-520 VEKQRTW
+520 KQKTW
-527 FIPVENFYNRFMHY
+527 FIPVENFYNKSMHRF
-541 GLRWRYLIVPL
+541 LRWRYLIVPV
-552 FIALLVYTSFFA
+552 FIALLVYSAMFA
-564 FKNIPFNLFPSRGAT
+564 MKNIPFNLFPSRGAT

-587 PNGSSAAYTEKI
+587 PNGSSASYTENI

-620 TIGSYFTNR
+620 KIGAYFTNK

-637 PTSDRERA
+637 PTSDRERT
-645 AEDMQEKLKVLVE
+645 AEDMQEKLKELVKS
-658 DVEGAEKIR
+658 VKGAEEIK

-679 DIEVTLVSENDAQR
+679 DIEVTLVSDNDSQR
-693 DLAADRLEEILKSIN
+693 ALAADRLEEILRTIK

-739 YSAVYRHLRTAFS
+739 YASVYRHLRTAFS

-763 KDEDVRIYIGNGSNT
+763 KDEDIRIYIGENDYT
-778 ENFIKNTT
+778 ENFIKNTSV
-786 IKNRQGNSIPMSQFS
+786 KNRQGNSIPMSQFS
-801 TLREIE
+801 TLREIA

-822 LTASIADGRPRGRPS
+822 VTASIADGRPRGRPS
-837 KVEQDQKLDEG
+837 SAQKDQTQTQNSDEI
-848 QSLNK
+848 QSLDQ
-853 KPEEAPKV
+853 KPEEAPKA
-861 SRGPPPSKTIIL
+861 RGGGRPPSKTIIL
-873 AKALKELNA
+873 AQALKELNA
-882 SVDFPQVSIITSGG
+882 AVDYPQVSIITAGG
-896 AQESIESL
+896 AQESIDSL
-904 QDFLRAFVVAIVGIF
+904 QDFLRAFVVAICGIY

-980 SHLNYIKEKSAA
+980 SHLNYIKAKSAE
-992 LEDKIVWIARGAR
+992 LEDKIVWIARGSR
-1005 DRLRPVVLTTLTT
+1005 DRLRAVVLTTLTT

-1041 ALGYGLIFGTFLT
+1041 ALGYGLIFGTVLT
-1054 LILLPCMYL
+1054 LILLPCMYM
-1063 MNYDFINMLGRIKT
+1063 MNYDFINMLGRIRAK
-1077 RFSRK
+1077 FSRK
-1082 KAAA
+1082 KTTA

>member
-1 MFKKF
+1 M
-6 IKSSLFF
+6 
-13 HFYVYIIS
+13 
-21 PFVLKDSF
+21 DSF
-29 FMDSILDFLVRQKKF
+29 LDFLVRQKKF
-44 ALVFSFAFIAI
+44 ALVFSLAFIAI
-55 GILSVVGMQRDQ
+55 GVLSVLGMQRDQ

-79 TAYPGASP
+79 TSYPGASP

-93 VTNII
+93 VTNVI
-98 EEELLSVSGLKEITS
+98 EEELLSVSGIKEITS
-113 TSREGISSI
+113 SSREGISSI

-140 RNAINRVKAFPEE
+140 RNAVNRVKAFPEE
-153 VTDLPRVID
+153 VTDLPQVID

-168 PVITI
+168 PVVTL
-173 NIDSTSGN
+173 NVDSTSGN

-197 RIKGVAQVDN
+197 RIKGVASVDN

-220 PDKLDKYNISVNEV
+220 PDKLDKYKMSINEV
-234 ISAISTRN
+234 ISAISSRN

-326 TVKRIRERVA
+326 TVKRVRERVA
-336 EFQTNIPD
+336 ELKKNIPD

-354 SEAVANRLEIIIK
+354 SEAVSNRLDIIIK

-374 LVLVVLGAFLSLR
+374 LVLVVLGVFLSLK

-422 ILVLGIVVDDSIIIA
+422 ILVLGIVVDDSIVIA

-443 KSKGGDLYKNVVMGL
+443 KSKEGNLYKNVVMGL

-492 LPVVVI
+492 LPVVVL
-498 FALGI
+498 FALAI

-508 TFALPAHLSTTK
+508 TFALPAHLATNK
-520 VEKQRTW
+520 VEKQKRW
-527 FIPVENFYNRFMHY
+527 FVPVENFYNKCMVRI
-541 GLRWRYLIVPL
+541 LKWRYLIVPL
-552 FIALLVYTSFFA
+552 FIGLLVYSAMFA
-564 FKNIPFNLFPSRGAT
+564 MKNIPFNLFPSRGAT

-587 PNGSSAAYTEKI
+587 PNGSSASYTENI
-599 VIDVENLI
+599 VIDIENLI
-607 VSEIGED
+607 VSEIGDD

-637 PTSDRERA
+637 PTSDRERP
-645 AEDMQEKLKVLVE
+645 AEDMQEKLKELVKN
-658 DVEGAEKIR
+658 VEGAEEIR

-679 DIEVTLVSENDAQR
+679 DIEVTLVSESDSQR
-693 DLAADRLEEILKSIN
+693 ALAADRLEEILNSID

-739 YSAVYRHLRTAFS
+739 YQSVYRHLRTAFS

-763 KDEDVRIYIGNGSNT
+763 KEEDVRIYIGENDYT
-778 ENFIKNTT
+778 ENFIKNTAV
-786 IKNRQGNSIPMSQFS
+786 KNRQGNLIPMSQFS

-822 LTASIADGRPRGRPS
+822 VTASIADGRPRGRS
-837 KVEQDQKLDEG
+837 TKVDETINTDDN
-848 QSLNK
+848 QSLNVK
-853 KPEEAPKV
+853 SDEAQLNEAKPAR
-861 SRGPPPSKTIIL
+861 RGPPPSKTTIL

-882 SVDFPQVSIITSGG
+882 SVEYPQVSIITAGG
-896 AQESIESL
+896 AQESIDSL

-944 GVVWAFY
+944 GVIWAFY

-980 SHLNYIKEKSAA
+980 SHLNYIRDKSAQ
-992 LEDKIVWIARGAR
+992 LEDKKVWIARGSR
-1005 DRLRPVVLTTLTT
+1005 DRLRAVVLTTLTT

-1063 MNYDFINMLGRIKT
+1063 MNYDFINMLGRIRA

-1082 KAAA
+1082 KSPA

>member
-1 MFKKF
+1 
-6 IKSSLFF
+6 
-13 HFYVYIIS
+13 
-21 PFVLKDSF
+21 
-29 FMDSILDFLVRQKKF
+29 MDAFLDFLVRQKKF
-44 ALVFSFAFIAI
+44 ALVFSLAFIAI
-55 GILSVVGMQRDQ
+55 GVLSVLGMQRDQ

-93 VTNII
+93 VTNVI
-98 EEELLSVSGLKEITS
+98 EEELLSVSGIKEITS

-140 RNAINRVKAFPEE
+140 RNAVNRVKAFPEE
-153 VTDLPRVID
+153 VTDLPQVID

-173 NIDSTSGN
+173 NIDSTSGD

-197 RIKGVAQVDN
+197 RIKGVASVDN

-220 PDKLDKYNISVNEV
+220 PDKLDKYKMSINEV
-234 ISAISTRN
+234 ISAISSRN
-242 ARFTVGG
+242 ARFTIGG

-284 IRLGDIAEVF
+284 IRLDDIAEIF

-303 TRVNGTKGFVLQV
+303 TRVNGTKGFVLKV

-326 TVKRIRERVA
+326 TVKRVRERVS
-336 EFQTNIPD
+336 EFQKNIPD

-374 LVLVVLGAFLSLR
+374 LVLVVLGVFLSLK

-397 VTLLGTV
+397 VCLLGAV

-422 ILVLGIVVDDSIIIA
+422 ILVLGIVVDDSIVIA

-443 KSKGGDLYKNVVMGL
+443 KSKEGNLYKNVVMGL

-492 LPVVVI
+492 LPVVVL
-498 FALGI
+498 FALAI

-508 TFALPAHLSTTK
+508 TFALPAHLATKK
-520 VEKQRTW
+520 VEKQKTW
-527 FIPVENFYNRFMHY
+527 FVPVENFYNRSMIHI
-541 GLRWRYLIVPL
+541 LKWRYLIVPL
-552 FIALLVYTSFFA
+552 FIGLLAYSAFFA
-564 FKNIPFNLFPSRGAT
+564 MKNIPFNLFPSRGAT

-587 PNGSSAAYTEKI
+587 PNGSSASYTEKI

-607 VSEIGED
+607 VSEIGKD

-637 PTSDRERA
+637 ETSDRERA
-645 AEDMQEKLKVLVE
+645 AEDMQEKLKALVKN
-658 DVEGAEKIR
+658 VEGAEKIR

-693 DLAADRLEEILKSIN
+693 ALAADRLVEILNSIN

-731 EMARLGVD
+731 EMARLGVE
-739 YSAVYRHLRTAFS
+739 YQSVYRHLRTAFS

-763 KDEDVRIYIGNGSNT
+763 KDEDVRIYIGENDYT
-778 ENFIKNTT
+778 ENFIKNTA
-786 IKNRQGNSIPMSQFS
+786 IKNRQGNLIPMSQFS
-801 TLREIE
+801 TLREIQ

-822 LTASIADGRPRGRPS
+822 VTASIADGRPRGRPS
-837 KVEQDQKLDEG
+837 QVNENSGENQPLNVKPDEAK
-848 QSLNK
+848 SDEARPDSA
-853 KPEEAPKV
+853 KPAR
-861 SRGPPPSKTIIL
+861 RGPPPSKTIIL

-882 SVDFPQVSIITSGG
+882 SVEYPQVSIITAGG
-896 AQESIESL
+896 AQESIDSL
-904 QDFLRAFVVAIVGIF
+904 QDFLRAFVVALVGIF

-980 SHLNYIKEKSAA
+980 SHLNYIRDKSAQ
-992 LEDKIVWIARGAR
+992 LEDKKVWIARGSR
-1005 DRLRPVVLTTLTT
+1005 DRLRAVVLTTLTT

-1041 ALGYGLIFGTFLT
+1041 ALGYGLIFGTVLT

-1063 MNYDFINMLGRIKT
+1063 MNYDFINMLSRIRA

-1082 KAAA
+1082 KALV

>member
-1 MFKKF
+1 
-6 IKSSLFF
+6 
-13 HFYVYIIS
+13 
-21 PFVLKDSF
+21 
-29 FMDSILDFLVRQKKF
+29 MDAFLDFLVRQKKF
-44 ALVFSFAFIAI
+44 ALVFSLAFIAI
-55 GILSVVGMQRDQ
+55 GVLSVVGMQRDQ

-93 VTNII
+93 ITNVI
-98 EEELLSVSGLKEITS
+98 EEELLSVSGIKEITS
-113 TSREGISSI
+113 SSREGISSI
-122 IVTLEADLKDVT
+122 IVTLEADLTDVT
-134 TVKNDV
+134 TTKNDV
-140 RNAINRVKAFPEE
+140 RNAVNRVKAFPEE
-153 VTDLPRVID
+153 VTDLPQVVD

-168 PVITI
+168 PVVTI

-192 QVAIS
+192 EVAIS
-197 RIKGVAQVDN
+197 RIKGVASVDN

-220 PDKLDKYNISVNEV
+220 PDKLVKYEMSINEV
-234 ISAISTRN
+234 ISAISSRN
-242 ARFTVGG
+242 ARFTVGD

-260 ILSEFESIDDIKD
+260 ILSEFESIEDIKD

-284 IRLGDIAEVF
+284 IRLNDIAEVF

-326 TVKRIRERVA
+326 TVKRVRERVA
-336 EFQTNIPD
+336 ELQKNIPD

-354 SEAVANRLEIIIK
+354 SEAVANRLDIIIK

-374 LVLVVLGAFLSLR
+374 LVLVVLGVFLSLK

-422 ILVLGIVVDDSIIIA
+422 ILVLGIVVDDSIVIA

-443 KSKGGDLYKNVVMGL
+443 KSKEGNLYKNVVMGL

-472 MLVMSSFFLMSGILG
+472 MLVMSSFFLMSGVLG

-492 LPVVVI
+492 LPVVVL
-498 FALGI
+498 FALAI

-508 TFALPAHLSTTK
+508 TFALPAHLASKK
-520 VEKQRTW
+520 VEKQKTW
-527 FIPVENFYNRFMHY
+527 FVPFENLYNRMMVRI
-541 GLRWRYLIVPL
+541 LKWRYLIVPL
-552 FIALLVYTSFFA
+552 FIALLVYSAMFA
-564 FKNIPFNLFPSRGAT
+564 MKNIPFNLFPSRGAT

-587 PNGSSAAYTEKI
+587 PNGSSASYTEKI

-607 VSEIGED
+607 VDEIGED

-620 TIGSYFTNR
+620 KIDAFFTNK

-645 AEDMQEKLKVLVE
+645 AEDMQEKLKELVKN
-658 DVEGAEKIR
+658 VEGAEEIR

-679 DIEVTLVSENDAQR
+679 DIEVTLVSANDAQR
-693 DLAADRLEEILKSIN
+693 VLAADRLEEILKSIN

-739 YSAVYRHLRTAFS
+739 YQSVYRHLRTAFS

-763 KDEDVRIYIGNGSNT
+763 KEEDVRIYIGENDYT
-778 ENFIKNTT
+778 ENFIQNTAV
-786 IKNRQGNSIPMSQFS
+786 KNRQGNLIPMSQFS

-822 LTASIADGRPRGRPS
+822 VTASIADGRPRGRPS
-837 KVEQDQKLDEG
+837 KVDESSKSVDSDSLDVRSDESDLSAA
-848 QSLNK
+848 Q
-853 KPEEAPKV
+853 PQR
-861 SRGPPPSKTIIL
+861 RGPPPSKTIIL
-873 AKALKELNA
+873 AQALKELNA
-882 SVDFPQVSIITSGG
+882 SVEYPQVSIVTSGG

-904 QDFLRAFVVAIVGIF
+904 QDFLRAFVVAIIGIF

-944 GVVWAFY
+944 GVIWAFY

-980 SHLNYIKEKSAA
+980 SHLNYIRDKSAQ
-992 LEDKIVWIARGAR
+992 LEEKKVWIARGSR
-1005 DRLRPVVLTTLTT
+1005 DRLRAVVLTTLTT

-1063 MNYDFINMLGRIKT
+1063 MNYDFINMLSRIGA

-1082 KAAA
+1082 KAPA

>member
-1 MFKKF
+1 M
-6 IKSSLFF
+6 
-13 HFYVYIIS
+13 
-21 PFVLKDSF
+21 DSF
-29 FMDSILDFLVRQKKF
+29 LDFLVRQKKF
-44 ALVFSFAFIAI
+44 ALVFSLAFIAI
-55 GILSVVGMQRDQ
+55 GVLSVVGMQRDQ

-79 TAYPGASP
+79 TSYPGASP

-98 EEELLSVSGLKEITS
+98 EEELLSVSGIKEITS
-113 TSREGISSI
+113 SSREGISSI

-140 RNAINRVKAFPEE
+140 RNAVNRVKAFPEE
-153 VTDLPRVID
+153 VTDLPQVID

-168 PVITI
+168 PVVTL
-173 NIDSTSGN
+173 NVDSTSGN

-197 RIKGVAQVDN
+197 RIKGVASVDN

-220 PDKLDKYNISVNEV
+220 PDKLDKYKMSINEV
-234 ISAISTRN
+234 ISAISSRN

-326 TVKRIRERVA
+326 TVKRVRDRVA
-336 EFQTNIPD
+336 ELKKNIPD

-354 SEAVANRLEIIIK
+354 SEAVSNRLDIIIK

-374 LVLVVLGAFLSLR
+374 LVLVVLGVFLSLK

-422 ILVLGIVVDDSIIIA
+422 ILVLGIVVDDSIVIA

-443 KSKGGDLYKNVVMGL
+443 KSKEGNLYKNVVMGL

-492 LPVVVI
+492 LPVVVL
-498 FALGI
+498 FALAI

-508 TFALPAHLSTTK
+508 TFALPAHLATNK
-520 VEKQRTW
+520 VEKQKRW
-527 FIPVENFYNRFMHY
+527 FVPVENFYNKCMVRI
-541 GLRWRYLIVPL
+541 LKWRYLIVPL
-552 FIALLVYTSFFA
+552 FIGLLVYSAMFA
-564 FKNIPFNLFPSRGAT
+564 MKNIPFNLFPSRGAT

-587 PNGSSAAYTEKI
+587 PNGSSASYTENI
-599 VIDVENLI
+599 VIDIENLI
-607 VSEIGED
+607 VSEIGDD

-637 PTSDRERA
+637 PTSDRERP
-645 AEDMQEKLKVLVE
+645 AEDMQEKLKELVKN
-658 DVEGAEKIR
+658 VEGAEEIR

-679 DIEVTLVSENDAQR
+679 DIEVTLVSESDAQR
-693 DLAADRLEEILKSIN
+693 ALAADRLEEILNSID

-739 YSAVYRHLRTAFS
+739 YQSVYRHLRTAFS

-763 KDEDVRIYIGNGSNT
+763 KEEDVRIYIGEKDYT
-778 ENFIKNTT
+778 ENFIKNTAV
-786 IKNRQGNSIPMSQFS
+786 KNRQGNLIPMSQFS

-822 LTASIADGRPRGRPS
+822 VTASIADGRPRGRPT
-837 KVEQDQKLDEG
+837 KVDEIINTDDN
-848 QSLNK
+848 QSLNVK
-853 KPEEAPKV
+853 SDEAQLNEAEPAR
-861 SRGPPPSKTIIL
+861 RGPPPSKTTIL

-882 SVDFPQVSIITSGG
+882 SVEYPQVSIITAGG
-896 AQESIESL
+896 AQESIDSL

-944 GVVWAFY
+944 GVIWAFY

-980 SHLNYIKEKSAA
+980 SHLNYIRDKSAQ
-992 LEDKIVWIARGAR
+992 LEDKKVWIARGSR
-1005 DRLRPVVLTTLTT
+1005 DRLRAVVLTTLTT

-1063 MNYDFINMLGRIKT
+1063 MNYDFINMLGRIRV

-1082 KAAA
+1082 KSPA

>member
-1 MFKKF
+1 M
-6 IKSSLFF
+6 
-13 HFYVYIIS
+13 
-21 PFVLKDSF
+21 DSF
-29 FMDSILDFLVRQKKF
+29 LDFLVRQKKF
-44 ALVFSFAFIAI
+44 ALVFSLAFIAI
-55 GILSVVGMQRDQ
+55 GVLSVLGMQRDQ

-79 TAYPGASP
+79 TSYPGASP

-93 VTNII
+93 VTNVI
-98 EEELLSVSGLKEITS
+98 EEELLSVSGIKEITS
-113 TSREGISSI
+113 SSREGISSI

-140 RNAINRVKAFPEE
+140 RNAVNRVKAFPEE
-153 VTDLPRVID
+153 VTDLPQVID

-168 PVITI
+168 PVVTL
-173 NIDSTSGN
+173 NVDSTSGN

-197 RIKGVAQVDN
+197 RIKGVASVDN

-220 PDKLDKYNISVNEV
+220 PDKLNKYKMSINEV
-234 ISAISTRN
+234 ISAISSRN

-284 IRLGDIAEVF
+284 IRLDDIAEVF

-326 TVKRIRERVA
+326 TVKRVRERVA
-336 EFQTNIPD
+336 ELKKNIPD

-354 SEAVANRLEIIIK
+354 SEAVSNRLDIIIK

-374 LVLVVLGAFLSLR
+374 LVLVVLGVFLSLK

-422 ILVLGIVVDDSIIIA
+422 ILVLGIVVDDSIVIA

-443 KSKGGDLYKNVVMGL
+443 KSKEGNLYKNVVMGL

-492 LPVVVI
+492 LPVVVL
-498 FALGI
+498 FALAI

-508 TFALPAHLSTTK
+508 TFALPAHLATNQ
-520 VEKQRTW
+520 VEKQKRW
-527 FIPVENFYNRFMHY
+527 FVPVENFYNKSMVRI
-541 GLRWRYLIVPL
+541 LKWRYLIVPL
-552 FIALLVYTSFFA
+552 FIGLLVYSAMFA
-564 FKNIPFNLFPSRGAT
+564 MKNIPFNLFPSRGAT

-587 PNGSSAAYTEKI
+587 PNGSSASYTENI
-599 VIDVENLI
+599 VIDIENLI
-607 VSEIGED
+607 VSEIGDD

-637 PTSDRERA
+637 PTSDRERP
-645 AEDMQEKLKVLVE
+645 AEDMQEKLKELVKN
-658 DVEGAEKIR
+658 VEGAEEIR

-679 DIEVTLVSENDAQR
+679 DIEVTLVSESDSQR
-693 DLAADRLEEILKSIN
+693 ALAADRLEEILNSID

-739 YSAVYRHLRTAFS
+739 YQSVYRHLRTAFS

-763 KDEDVRIYIGNGSNT
+763 KEEDVRIYIGENDYT
-778 ENFIKNTT
+778 ENFIKNTAV
-786 IKNRQGNSIPMSQFS
+786 KNRQGNLIPMSQFS

-822 LTASIADGRPRGRPS
+822 VTASIADGRPRGRS
-837 KVEQDQKLDEG
+837 TKVDETINTDDN
-848 QSLNK
+848 QSLNVK
-853 KPEEAPKV
+853 SDEAQLNEAKPAR
-861 SRGPPPSKTIIL
+861 RGPPPSKTTIL

-882 SVDFPQVSIITSGG
+882 SVEYPQVSIITAGG
-896 AQESIESL
+896 AQESIDSL

-944 GVVWAFY
+944 GVIWAFY

-980 SHLNYIKEKSAA
+980 SHLNYIRDKSAQ
-992 LEDKIVWIARGAR
+992 LEDKKVWIARGSR
-1005 DRLRPVVLTTLTT
+1005 DRLRAVVLTTLTT

-1063 MNYDFINMLGRIKT
+1063 MNYDFINMLGRIRV

-1082 KAAA
+1082 KSPA

>member
-1 MFKKF
+1 M
-6 IKSSLFF
+6 
-13 HFYVYIIS
+13 
-21 PFVLKDSF
+21 DSF
-29 FMDSILDFLVRQKKF
+29 LDFLVRQKKF
-44 ALVFSFAFIAI
+44 ALVFSLAFIAI
-55 GILSVVGMQRDQ
+55 GVLSVVGMQRDQ

-79 TAYPGASP
+79 TSYPGASP

-93 VTNII
+93 VTNVI
-98 EEELLSVSGLKEITS
+98 EEELLSVSGIKEITS
-113 TSREGISSI
+113 SSREGISSI

-140 RNAINRVKAFPEE
+140 RNAVNRVKAFPEE
-153 VTDLPRVID
+153 VTDLPQVID

-168 PVITI
+168 PVVTL
-173 NIDSTSGN
+173 NVDSTSGN

-197 RIKGVAQVDN
+197 RIKGVASVDN

-220 PDKLDKYNISVNEV
+220 PDKLDKYKMSINEV
-234 ISAISTRN
+234 ISAISSRN

-284 IRLGDIAEVF
+284 IRLDDIAEVF

-326 TVKRIRERVA
+326 TVKRVRERVA
-336 EFQTNIPD
+336 ELKKNIPD

-354 SEAVANRLEIIIK
+354 SEAVSNRLDIIIK

-374 LVLVVLGAFLSLR
+374 LVLVVLGVFLSLK

-422 ILVLGIVVDDSIIIA
+422 ILVLGIVVDDSIVIA

-443 KSKGGDLYKNVVMGL
+443 KSKEGNLYKNVVMGL

-492 LPVVVI
+492 LPVVVL
-498 FALGI
+498 FALAI

-508 TFALPAHLSTTK
+508 TFALPAHLATNK
-520 VEKQRTW
+520 VEKQKRW
-527 FIPVENFYNRFMHY
+527 FVPVENFYNKCMVRI
-541 GLRWRYLIVPL
+541 LKWRYLIVPL
-552 FIALLVYTSFFA
+552 FIGLLVYSAMFA
-564 FKNIPFNLFPSRGAT
+564 MKNIPFNLFPSRGAT

-587 PNGSSAAYTEKI
+587 PNGSSASYTENI
-599 VIDVENLI
+599 VIDIENLI
-607 VSEIGED
+607 VSEIGDD

-637 PTSDRERA
+637 PTSDRERP
-645 AEDMQEKLKVLVE
+645 AEDMQEKLKELVKN
-658 DVEGAEKIR
+658 VEGAEEIR

-679 DIEVTLVSENDAQR
+679 DIEVTLVSESDSQR
-693 DLAADRLEEILKSIN
+693 ALAADRLEEILNSID

-739 YSAVYRHLRTAFS
+739 YQSVYRHLRTAFS

-763 KDEDVRIYIGNGSNT
+763 KEEDVRIYIGENDYT
-778 ENFIKNTT
+778 ENFIKNTAV
-786 IKNRQGNSIPMSQFS
+786 KNRQGNLIPMSQFS

-822 LTASIADGRPRGRPS
+822 VTASIADGRPRGRS
-837 KVEQDQKLDEG
+837 TKVDETINTDDN
-848 QSLNK
+848 QSLNVK
-853 KPEEAPKV
+853 SDEAQLNEAKPAR
-861 SRGPPPSKTIIL
+861 RGPPPSKTTIL

-882 SVDFPQVSIITSGG
+882 SVEYPQVSIITAGG
-896 AQESIESL
+896 AQESIDSL

-944 GVVWAFY
+944 GVIWAFY

-980 SHLNYIKEKSAA
+980 SHLNYIRDKSAQ
-992 LEDKIVWIARGAR
+992 LEDKKVWIARGSR
-1005 DRLRPVVLTTLTT
+1005 DRLRAVVLTTLTT

-1063 MNYDFINMLGRIKT
+1063 MNYDFINMLGRIRV

-1082 KAAA
+1082 KSPA

>member
-1 MFKKF
+1 
-6 IKSSLFF
+6 
-13 HFYVYIIS
+13 
-21 PFVLKDSF
+21 
-29 FMDSILDFLVRQKKF
+29 MDSILDFLVRQKKF

-260 ILSEFESIDDIKD
+260 ILSEFESIDDIQN
-273 VVIKSS
+273 VVIKST

-336 EFQTNIPD
+336 ELQKNIPD

-837 KVEQDQKLDEG
+837 KVEQDQNLDED

>member
-1 MFKKF
+1 
-6 IKSSLFF
+6 
-13 HFYVYIIS
+13 
-21 PFVLKDSF
+21 
-29 FMDSILDFLVRQKKF
+29 MDSILDFLVRQKKF
-44 ALVFSFAFIAI
+44 ALVFSLAFIAI
-55 GILSVVGMQRDQ
+55 GVLSVVGMQRDQ
-67 FPTVDFEVLSVT
+67 FPAVDFEILAVT

-93 VTNII
+93 VTNVI
-98 EEELLSVSGLKEITS
+98 EKELLSVSGIKEITS

-140 RNAINRVKAFPEE
+140 RNAVNRVKSFPEE
-153 VTDLPRVID
+153 VADLPQVLD
-162 FNVTEF
+162 FNITEF
-168 PVITI
+168 PIITI
-173 NIDSTSGN
+173 NIDGANSDYAL
-181 FNQARQITDEL
+181 ARQITDDLETAL
-192 QVAIS
+192 LK
-197 RIKGVAQVDN
+197 IKGVASIDKN
-207 PSYLDSEIQIKVN
+207 GYLKSEIQIKVD
-220 PDKLDKYNISVNEV
+220 PIKLDKYNISVNEV

-260 ILSEFESIDDIKD
+260 ILSEFQSIDEIKD

-284 IRLGDIAEVF
+284 IRLDDIANVF
-294 RGQEEETSI
+294 RGEEEETSI
-303 TRVNGTKGFVLQV
+303 TRVNGTKGFVLQI
-316 KKQPQ
+316 KKQDQ

-326 TVKRIRERVA
+326 TVKRVRERVS
-336 EFQTNIPD
+336 ELQGNYPDNID
-344 DINIFYTDDS
+344 IFYTDDS
-354 SEAVANRLEIIIK
+354 SEAVENRLNIIIK

-374 LVLVVLGAFLSLR
+374 LVLVVLGVFLSLK

-487 KFIYV
+487 KFIYI

-508 TFALPAHLSTTK
+508 TFALPAHLSTNK

-527 FIPVENFYNRFMHY
+527 FIPVENFYNRFMRY
-541 GLRWRYLIVPL
+541 ALRWRYLIVPL

-579 VMFANIEA
+579 VIFANIEA
-587 PNGSSAAYTEKI
+587 PNGSSAAYTENI
-599 VIDVENLI
+599 VIDVENII
-607 VSEIGED
+607 VNEIGED
-614 LKSYTS
+614 LDSFTS
-620 TIGSYFTNR
+620 TIGSYFTNV
-629 ADIEIALT
+629 ANIEIALT
-637 PTSDRERA
+637 PTSDRERT
-645 AEDMQEKLKVLVE
+645 AEDMEEKLTALVE
-658 DVEGAEKIR
+658 NVEGAEKIN
-667 ISLLRPGPPQGA
+667 ISLLRPGPPQGE
-679 DIEVTLVSENDAQR
+679 DIEITLVAENDAQR
-693 DLAADRLEEILKSIN
+693 NLAADRVEEILKSID

-739 YSAVYRHLRTAFS
+739 YQSVYRHLRTAFS
-752 GSYVTDATIAG
+752 GSYVTDVTIAG
-763 KDEDVRIYIGNGSNT
+763 KEEDVRIYIGSEDYT

-786 IKNRQGNSIPMSQFS
+786 VKNRQGNSIPMSQFS

-807 GEPDYNHLD
+807 GEPDYNHFD

-822 LTASIADGRPRGRPS
+822 LTASIADGRPT
-837 KVEQDQKLDEG
+837 
-848 QSLNK
+848 K
-853 KPEEAPKV
+853 KPSGVDQNQNFAGDQSMK
-861 SRGPPPSKTIIL
+861 RGPPPSKTAIL
-873 AKALKELNA
+873 AMALKELNA
-882 SVDFPQVSIITSGG
+882 PVDFPQVSIITSGG

-904 QDFLRAFVVAIVGIF
+904 QDFLRAFVVAIIGIF

-992 LEDKIVWIARGAR
+992 LEDKIVWIARGSR
-1005 DRLRPVVLTTLTT
+1005 DRLRAVVLTTLTT

-1077 RFSRK
+1077 KFSRK
-1082 KAAA
+1082 KAVV

>member
-1 MFKKF
+1 M
-6 IKSSLFF
+6 
-13 HFYVYIIS
+13 
-21 PFVLKDSF
+21 DSF
-29 FMDSILDFLVRQKKF
+29 LDFLVRQKKF
-44 ALVFSFAFIAI
+44 ALVFSLAFIAI
-55 GILSVVGMQRDQ
+55 GVLSVLGMQRDQ

-79 TAYPGASP
+79 TSYPGASP

-93 VTNII
+93 VTNVI
-98 EEELLSVSGLKEITS
+98 EEELLSVSGIKEITS
-113 TSREGISSI
+113 SSREGISSI

-140 RNAINRVKAFPEE
+140 RNAVNRVKAFPEE
-153 VTDLPRVID
+153 VTDLPQVID

-168 PVITI
+168 PVVTL
-173 NIDSTSGN
+173 NVDSTSGN

-197 RIKGVAQVDN
+197 RIKGVASVDN

-220 PDKLDKYNISVNEV
+220 PDKLNKYKMSINEV
-234 ISAISTRN
+234 ISAISSRN

-326 TVKRIRERVA
+326 TVKRVRERVA
-336 EFQTNIPD
+336 ELKKNIPD

-354 SEAVANRLEIIIK
+354 SEAVSNRLDIIIK

-374 LVLVVLGAFLSLR
+374 LVLVVLGVFLSLK

-422 ILVLGIVVDDSIIIA
+422 ILVLGIVVDDSIVIA

-443 KSKGGDLYKNVVMGL
+443 KSKEGNLYKNVVMGL

-492 LPVVVI
+492 LPVVVL
-498 FALGI
+498 FALAI

-508 TFALPAHLSTTK
+508 TFALPAHLATNK
-520 VEKQRTW
+520 VEKQKRW
-527 FIPVENFYNRFMHY
+527 FVPVENFYNKCMVRI
-541 GLRWRYLIVPL
+541 LKWRYLIVPL
-552 FIALLVYTSFFA
+552 FIGLLVYSAMFA
-564 FKNIPFNLFPSRGAT
+564 MKNIPFNLFPSRGAT

-587 PNGSSAAYTEKI
+587 PNGSSASYTENI
-599 VIDVENLI
+599 VIDIENLI
-607 VSEIGED
+607 VSEIGDD

-629 ADIEIALT
+629 ANIEIALT
-637 PTSDRERA
+637 PTSDRERP
-645 AEDMQEKLKVLVE
+645 AEDMQEKLKELVKN
-658 DVEGAEKIR
+658 VEGAEEIR

-679 DIEVTLVSENDAQR
+679 DIEVTLVSESDSQR
-693 DLAADRLEEILKSIN
+693 ALAADRLEEILNSID

-739 YSAVYRHLRTAFS
+739 YQSVYRHLRTAFS

-763 KDEDVRIYIGNGSNT
+763 KEEDVRIYIGENDYT
-778 ENFIKNTT
+778 ENFIKNTAV
-786 IKNRQGNSIPMSQFS
+786 KNRQGNLIPMSQFS

-822 LTASIADGRPRGRPS
+822 VTASIADGRPRGRS
-837 KVEQDQKLDEG
+837 TKVDETINTDDNK
-848 QSLNK
+848 SLNVK
-853 KPEEAPKV
+853 SDEAQVNEAKPAR
-861 SRGPPPSKTIIL
+861 RGPPPSKTTIL

-882 SVDFPQVSIITSGG
+882 SVEYPQVSIITAGG
-896 AQESIESL
+896 AQESIDSL

-944 GVVWAFY
+944 GVIWAFY

-980 SHLNYIKEKSAA
+980 SHLNYIRDKSAQ
-992 LEDKIVWIARGAR
+992 LEDKKVWIARGSR
-1005 DRLRPVVLTTLTT
+1005 DRLRAVVLTTLTT

-1063 MNYDFINMLGRIKT
+1063 MNYDFINMLGRIRV

-1082 KAAA
+1082 KSPA

>member
-1 MFKKF
+1 
-6 IKSSLFF
+6 
-13 HFYVYIIS
+13 
-21 PFVLKDSF
+21 
-29 FMDSILDFLVRQKKF
+29 MDAFLDFLVRQKKF
-44 ALVFSFAFIAI
+44 ALVFSLAFIAI
-55 GILSVVGMQRDQ
+55 GVLSVLGMQRDQ

-93 VTNII
+93 VTNVI
-98 EEELLSVSGLKEITS
+98 EEELLSLSGIKEITS

-134 TVKNDV
+134 TVKNDI
-140 RNAINRVKAFPEE
+140 RNAVNRVKAFPEE
-153 VTDLPRVID
+153 VTDLPQVVD

-173 NIDSTSGN
+173 NIDSTSGD
-181 FNQARQITDEL
+181 FNQARQITDDL
-192 QVAIS
+192 QTS
-197 RIKGVAQVDN
+197 LTKIKGVASVDN

-220 PDKLDKYNISVNEV
+220 PDKLNKYKMSINEV
-234 ISAISTRN
+234 ISAISSRN
-242 ARFTVGG
+242 ARFTVGD

-284 IRLGDIAEVF
+284 IKLNDIAEVF
-294 RGQEEETSI
+294 RGQEEENSI
-303 TRVNGTKGFVLQV
+303 IRVNGTKGFVLQV

-326 TVKRIRERVA
+326 TVKRVRERVA
-336 EFQTNIPD
+336 EFQKNIPD

-374 LVLVVLGAFLSLR
+374 LVLVVLGVFLSLK

-397 VTLLGTV
+397 VCLLGAV

-422 ILVLGIVVDDSIIIA
+422 ILVLGIVVDDSIVIA

-443 KSKGGDLYKNVVMGL
+443 KSKEGNLYKNVVMGL

-492 LPVVVI
+492 LPVVVL
-498 FALGI
+498 FALAI

-508 TFALPAHLSTTK
+508 TFALPAHLASKK
-520 VEKQRTW
+520 VEKQKKW
-527 FIPVENFYNRFMHY
+527 FVPVENFYNRSMVHI
-541 GLRWRYLIVPL
+541 LKWRYLIVPL
-552 FIALLVYTSFFA
+552 FIGLLAYSAMFA
-564 FKNIPFNLFPSRGAT
+564 MKNIPFNLFPSRGAT

-587 PNGSSAAYTEKI
+587 PNGSSASYTEKI

-620 TIGSYFTNR
+620 NIGSYFTNR

-637 PTSDRERA
+637 ETSDRERA
-645 AEDMQEKLKVLVE
+645 AEDMQEKLKELVKN
-658 DVEGAEKIR
+658 VKGAEKIR
-667 ISLLRPGPPQGA
+667 VSLLRPGPPQGA

-693 DLAADRLEEILKSIN
+693 ALAADRLVEILNSIN

-739 YSAVYRHLRTAFS
+739 YQSVYRHLRTAFS

-763 KDEDVRIYIGNGSNT
+763 KDEDVRIYIGENDYT
-778 ENFIKNTT
+778 ENFIKNTA
-786 IKNRQGNSIPMSQFS
+786 IKNRQGNLIPMSQFS

-822 LTASIADGRPRGRPS
+822 VTASIADGRPRGRPS
-837 KVEQDQKLDEG
+837 QVNENSGENQPLNVKPDEA
-848 QSLNK
+848 
-853 KPEEAPKV
+853 KPDEARPDAAKPA
-861 SRGPPPSKTIIL
+861 RGGPPPSKTIIL

-882 SVDFPQVSIITSGG
+882 SVEYPQVSIITAGG
-896 AQESIESL
+896 AQESIDSL
-904 QDFLRAFVVAIVGIF
+904 QDFLRAFVVALIGIF

-980 SHLNYIKEKSAA
+980 SHLNYIRDKSAQ
-992 LEDKIVWIARGAR
+992 LEDKTVWIARGSR
-1005 DRLRPVVLTTLTT
+1005 DRLRAVVLTTLTT

-1063 MNYDFINMLGRIKT
+1063 MNYDFINLLGRIRA

-1082 KAAA
+1082 RAPS

>member
-1 MFKKF
+1 
-6 IKSSLFF
+6 
-13 HFYVYIIS
+13 
-21 PFVLKDSF
+21 
-29 FMDSILDFLVRQKKF
+29 MDSILDFLVRQKKF
-44 ALVFSFAFIAI
+44 ALVFSLAFIAI
-55 GILSVVGMQRDQ
+55 GVLSVVGMQRDQ
-67 FPTVDFEVLSVT
+67 FPAVDFEILAVT

-93 VTNII
+93 VTNVI
-98 EEELLSVSGLKEITS
+98 ENELLSVSGIKEITS

-140 RNAINRVKAFPEE
+140 RNAVNRVKSFPEE
-153 VTDLPRVID
+153 VADLPQVLD
-162 FNVTEF
+162 FNITEF
-168 PVITI
+168 PIITI
-173 NIDSTSGN
+173 NIDGANSDYAL
-181 FNQARQITDEL
+181 ARQITDDLETAL
-192 QVAIS
+192 LK
-197 RIKGVAQVDN
+197 IKGVASIDKN
-207 PSYLDSEIQIKVN
+207 GYLKSEIQIKVD
-220 PDKLDKYNISVNEV
+220 PIKLDKYNISVNEV

-260 ILSEFESIDDIKD
+260 ILSEFQSIDEIKD

-284 IRLGDIAEVF
+284 IRLDDIANVF
-294 RGQEEETSI
+294 RGEEEETSI
-303 TRVNGTKGFVLQV
+303 TRVNGTKGFVLQI
-316 KKQPQ
+316 KKQDQ

-326 TVKRIRERVA
+326 TVKRVRERVS
-336 EFQTNIPD
+336 ELQENYPDNID
-344 DINIFYTDDS
+344 IFYTDDS
-354 SEAVANRLEIIIK
+354 SEAVENRLNIIIK

-374 LVLVVLGAFLSLR
+374 LVLVVLGAFLSLK

-487 KFIYV
+487 KFIYI

-508 TFALPAHLSTTK
+508 TFALPAHLSTNK

-527 FIPVENFYNRFMHY
+527 FIPVENFYNRFMRY
-541 GLRWRYLIVPL
+541 ALRWRYLIVPL

-579 VMFANIEA
+579 VIFANIEA
-587 PNGSSAAYTEKI
+587 PNGSSAAYTENI
-599 VIDVENLI
+599 VIDVENII
-607 VSEIGED
+607 VNEIGED
-614 LKSYTS
+614 LDSFTS
-620 TIGSYFTNR
+620 TIGSYFTNV
-629 ADIEIALT
+629 ANIEIALT
-637 PTSDRERA
+637 PTSDRERT
-645 AEDMQEKLKVLVE
+645 AEDMEEKLKALVE
-658 DVEGAEKIR
+658 NVEGAEKIN
-667 ISLLRPGPPQGA
+667 ISLLRPGPPQGE
-679 DIEVTLVSENDAQR
+679 DIEITLVAENDAQR
-693 DLAADRLEEILKSIN
+693 NLAADRVEEILKSID

-739 YSAVYRHLRTAFS
+739 YQSVYRHLRTAFS
-752 GSYVTDATIAG
+752 GSYVTDVTIAG
-763 KDEDVRIYIGNGSNT
+763 KEEDVRIYIGSEDYT

-786 IKNRQGNSIPMSQFS
+786 VKNRQGNSIPMSQFS

-807 GEPDYNHLD
+807 GEPDYNHFD

-822 LTASIADGRPRGRPS
+822 LTASIADGRPT
-837 KVEQDQKLDEG
+837 
-848 QSLNK
+848 K
-853 KPEEAPKV
+853 KPSGVDQNQNFAGDQSMK
-861 SRGPPPSKTIIL
+861 RGPPPSKTAIL
-873 AKALKELNA
+873 AITLKELNA
-882 SVDFPQVSIITSGG
+882 PVDFPQVSIITSGG

-904 QDFLRAFVVAIVGIF
+904 QDFLRAFVVAIFGIF

-992 LEDKIVWIARGAR
+992 LEDKIVWIARGSR
-1005 DRLRPVVLTTLTT
+1005 DRLRAVVLTTLTT

-1077 RFSRK
+1077 KFSRK
-1082 KAAA
+1082 KAVV

>member
-1 MFKKF
+1 
-6 IKSSLFF
+6 
-13 HFYVYIIS
+13 
-21 PFVLKDSF
+21 
-29 FMDSILDFLVRQKKF
+29 MDAFLDFLVRQKKF
-44 ALVFSFAFIAI
+44 ALVFSLAFIAI
-55 GILSVVGMQRDQ
+55 GVLSVLGMQRDQ

-93 VTNII
+93 VTNVI
-98 EEELLSVSGLKEITS
+98 EEELLSVSGIKEITS

-140 RNAINRVKAFPEE
+140 RNAVNRVKAFPEE
-153 VTDLPRVID
+153 VTDLPQVID

-173 NIDSTSGN
+173 NIDSTSGD

-197 RIKGVAQVDN
+197 RIKGVASVDN

-220 PDKLDKYNISVNEV
+220 PDKLDKYKMSINEV
-234 ISAISTRN
+234 ISAISSRN
-242 ARFTVGG
+242 ARFTIGG

-284 IRLGDIAEVF
+284 IRLDDIAEIF

-303 TRVNGTKGFVLQV
+303 TRVNGTKGFVLKV

-326 TVKRIRERVA
+326 TVKRVRERVS
-336 EFQTNIPD
+336 EFQKNIPD

-374 LVLVVLGAFLSLR
+374 LVLVVLGVFLSLK

-397 VTLLGTV
+397 VCLLGAV

-422 ILVLGIVVDDSIIIA
+422 ILVLGIVVDDSIVIA

-443 KSKGGDLYKNVVMGL
+443 KSKEGNLYKNVVMGL

-492 LPVVVI
+492 LPVVVL
-498 FALGI
+498 FALAI

-508 TFALPAHLSTTK
+508 TFALPAHLATKK
-520 VEKQRTW
+520 VEKQKTW
-527 FIPVENFYNRFMHY
+527 FVPFENFYNRSMVHI
-541 GLRWRYLIVPL
+541 LKWRYLIVPL
-552 FIALLVYTSFFA
+552 FIGLLAYSAFFA
-564 FKNIPFNLFPSRGAT
+564 MKNIPFNLFPSRGAT

-587 PNGSSAAYTEKI
+587 PNGSSASYTEKI

-637 PTSDRERA
+637 ETSDRERA
-645 AEDMQEKLKVLVE
+645 AEDMQEKLKALVKN
-658 DVEGAEKIR
+658 VEGAEKIR

-693 DLAADRLEEILKSIN
+693 ALAADRLVEILNSIN

-731 EMARLGVD
+731 EMARLGVE
-739 YSAVYRHLRTAFS
+739 YQSVYRHLRTAFS

-763 KDEDVRIYIGNGSNT
+763 KDEDVRIYIGENDYT
-778 ENFIKNTT
+778 ENFIKNTA
-786 IKNRQGNSIPMSQFS
+786 IKNRQGNLIPMSQFS
-801 TLREIE
+801 TLREIQ

-822 LTASIADGRPRGRPS
+822 VTASIADGRPRGRPS
-837 KVEQDQKLDEG
+837 QVNENSGENQPLNVKPDEA
-848 QSLNK
+848 
-853 KPEEAPKV
+853 KPDEARPDAAKPTR
-861 SRGPPPSKTIIL
+861 RGPPPSKTIIL

-882 SVDFPQVSIITSGG
+882 SVEYPQVSIITAGG
-896 AQESIESL
+896 AQESIDSL
-904 QDFLRAFVVAIVGIF
+904 QDFLRAFVVALVGIF

-980 SHLNYIKEKSAA
+980 SHLNYIRDKSAQ
-992 LEDKIVWIARGAR
+992 LEDKKVWIARGSR
-1005 DRLRPVVLTTLTT
+1005 DRLRAVVLTTLTT

-1041 ALGYGLIFGTFLT
+1041 ALGYGLIFGTVLT

-1063 MNYDFINMLGRIKT
+1063 MNYDFINMLGRIRA

-1082 KAAA
+1082 KAPV

>member
-1 MFKKF
+1 M
-6 IKSSLFF
+6 
-13 HFYVYIIS
+13 
-21 PFVLKDSF
+21 DSF
-29 FMDSILDFLVRQKKF
+29 LDFLVRQKKF
-44 ALVFSFAFIAI
+44 ALVFSLAFIAI
-55 GILSVVGMQRDQ
+55 GVLSVVGMQRDQ

-93 VTNII
+93 VTNVI
-98 EEELLSVSGLKEITS
+98 EEELLSVSGIKEITS
-113 TSREGISSI
+113 SSREGISSI

-134 TVKNDV
+134 TTKNDV
-140 RNAINRVKAFPEE
+140 RNAVNRVKAFPEE
-153 VTDLPRVID
+153 VTDLPQVID

-168 PVITI
+168 PVVTI

-192 QVAIS
+192 EVAIS
-197 RIKGVAQVDN
+197 RIKGVASVDN

-220 PDKLDKYNISVNEV
+220 PDKLNKYEMSINEV
-234 ISAISTRN
+234 ISAISSRN
-242 ARFTVGG
+242 ARFTVGD

-260 ILSEFESIDDIKD
+260 ILSEFESIEDIKN

-279 FDGPV
+279 FDGPA
-284 IRLGDIAEVF
+284 IRLDDIAEVF

-326 TVKRIRERVA
+326 TVKRVRERVA
-336 EFQTNIPD
+336 ELQKNIPD

-354 SEAVANRLEIIIK
+354 SEAVANRLDIIIK

-374 LVLVVLGAFLSLR
+374 LVLVVLGVFLSLK

-422 ILVLGIVVDDSIIIA
+422 ILVLGIVVDDSIVIA

-443 KSKGGDLYKNVVMGL
+443 KSKEGNLYKNVVMGL

-472 MLVMSSFFLMSGILG
+472 MLVMSSFFLMSGVLG

-492 LPVVVI
+492 LPVVVL
-498 FALGI
+498 FALAI

-508 TFALPAHLSTTK
+508 TFALPAHLATKK
-520 VEKQRTW
+520 VEKQKTW
-527 FIPVENFYNRFMHY
+527 FVPFENVYNRGMVRI
-541 GLRWRYLIVPL
+541 LKWRYLIVPI
-552 FIALLVYTSFFA
+552 FIGILVYSAMFA
-564 FKNIPFNLFPSRGAT
+564 MKNIPFNLFPSRGAT

-587 PNGSSAAYTEKI
+587 PNGSSASYTEKI

-607 VSEIGED
+607 VKEIGAD

-620 TIGSYFTNR
+620 KIDAFFTNK

-645 AEDMQEKLKVLVE
+645 AEDMQEKLKELVQS
-658 DVEGAEKIR
+658 VEGAEEIR

-679 DIEVTLVSENDAQR
+679 DIEVTLVSANDAQR
-693 DLAADRLEEILKSIN
+693 VLAADRLEEILNSIN

-739 YSAVYRHLRTAFS
+739 YQSVYRHLRTAFS

-763 KDEDVRIYIGNGSNT
+763 KEEAVRIYIGENDYT
-778 ENFIKNTT
+778 ENFIQNTAV
-786 IKNRQGNSIPMSQFS
+786 KNRQGNLIPMSQFS

-822 LTASIADGRPRGRPS
+822 VTASIADGRPRGRPT
-837 KVEQDQKLDEG
+837 KVEDSSKTAD
-848 QSLNK
+848 SDS
-853 KPEEAPKV
+853 V
-861 SRGPPPSKTIIL
+861 SVTPNESDSSAAQPARRGPPPSKTIIL
-873 AKALKELNA
+873 AKAIKELNA
-882 SVDFPQVSIITSGG
+882 SVDYPQVSIVTAGG

-904 QDFLRAFVVAIVGIF
+904 QDFLRAFVVAIIGIF

-944 GVVWAFY
+944 GVIWAFY

-980 SHLNYIKEKSAA
+980 SHLNYIRDKSAQ
-992 LEDKIVWIARGAR
+992 LEDKTVWIARGSR
-1005 DRLRPVVLTTLTT
+1005 DRLRAVVLTTLTT

-1063 MNYDFINMLGRIKT
+1063 MNYDFINMLGRIGA

-1082 KAAA
+1082 KAPA

>member
-1 MFKKF
+1 
-6 IKSSLFF
+6 
-13 HFYVYIIS
+13 
-21 PFVLKDSF
+21 
-29 FMDSILDFLVRQKKF
+29 MDSILDFLVRQKKF
-44 ALVFSFAFIAI
+44 ALVFSLAFIAI
-55 GILSVVGMQRDQ
+55 GVLSVVGMQRDQ
-67 FPTVDFEVLSVT
+67 FPAVDFEILAVT

-93 VTNII
+93 VTNVI
-98 EEELLSVSGLKEITS
+98 EKELLSVSGIKEITS

-140 RNAINRVKAFPEE
+140 RNAVNRVKSFPEE
-153 VTDLPRVID
+153 VADLPQVLD
-162 FNVTEF
+162 FNITEF
-168 PVITI
+168 PIITI
-173 NIDSTSGN
+173 NIDGANSDYAL
-181 FNQARQITDEL
+181 ARQITDDLETAL
-192 QVAIS
+192 LK
-197 RIKGVAQVDN
+197 IKGVASIDKN
-207 PSYLDSEIQIKVN
+207 GYLKSEIQIKVD
-220 PDKLDKYNISVNEV
+220 PIKLDKYNISVNEV

-260 ILSEFESIDDIKD
+260 ILSEFQSIDEIKD

-284 IRLGDIAEVF
+284 IRLDDIANVF
-294 RGQEEETSI
+294 RGEEEETSI
-303 TRVNGTKGFVLQV
+303 TRVNGTKGFVLQI
-316 KKQPQ
+316 KKQDQ

-326 TVKRIRERVA
+326 TVKRVRERVS
-336 EFQTNIPD
+336 ELQENYPDNID
-344 DINIFYTDDS
+344 IFYTDDS
-354 SEAVANRLEIIIK
+354 SEAVENRLNIIIK

-374 LVLVVLGAFLSLR
+374 LVLVVLGVFLSLK

-487 KFIYV
+487 KFIYI

-508 TFALPAHLSTTK
+508 TFALPAHLSTNK

-527 FIPVENFYNRFMHY
+527 FIPVENFYNRFMRY
-541 GLRWRYLIVPL
+541 ALRWRYLIVPL

-579 VMFANIEA
+579 VIFANIEA
-587 PNGSSAAYTEKI
+587 PNGSSAAYTENI
-599 VIDVENLI
+599 VIDVENII
-607 VSEIGED
+607 VNEIGED
-614 LKSYTS
+614 LDSFTS
-620 TIGSYFTNR
+620 TIGSYFTNV
-629 ADIEIALT
+629 ANIEIALT
-637 PTSDRERA
+637 PTSDRERT
-645 AEDMQEKLKVLVE
+645 AEDMEEKLTALVE
-658 DVEGAEKIR
+658 NVEGAEKIN
-667 ISLLRPGPPQGA
+667 ISLLRPGPPQGE
-679 DIEVTLVSENDAQR
+679 DIEITLVAENDAQR
-693 DLAADRLEEILKSIN
+693 NLAADRVEEILKSID

-739 YSAVYRHLRTAFS
+739 YQSVYRHLRTAFS
-752 GSYVTDATIAG
+752 GSYVTDVTIAG
-763 KDEDVRIYIGNGSNT
+763 KEEDVRIYIGSEDYT

-786 IKNRQGNSIPMSQFS
+786 VKNRQGNSIPMSQFS

-807 GEPDYNHLD
+807 GEPDYNHFD

-822 LTASIADGRPRGRPS
+822 LTASIADGRPT
-837 KVEQDQKLDEG
+837 
-848 QSLNK
+848 K
-853 KPEEAPKV
+853 KPSGVDQNQNFAGDQSMK
-861 SRGPPPSKTIIL
+861 RGPPPSKTAIL
-873 AKALKELNA
+873 AMALKELNA
-882 SVDFPQVSIITSGG
+882 PVDFPQVSIITSGG

-904 QDFLRAFVVAIVGIF
+904 QDFLRAFVVAIFGIF

-992 LEDKIVWIARGAR
+992 LEDKIVWIARGSR
-1005 DRLRPVVLTTLTT
+1005 DRLRAVVLTTLTT

-1077 RFSRK
+1077 KFSRK
-1082 KAAA
+1082 KAVV

>member
-1 MFKKF
+1 M
-6 IKSSLFF
+6 
-13 HFYVYIIS
+13 
-21 PFVLKDSF
+21 DSF
-29 FMDSILDFLVRQKKF
+29 LDFLVRQKKF
-44 ALVFSFAFIAI
+44 ALVFSLAFIAI
-55 GILSVVGMQRDQ
+55 GVLSVVGMQRDQ

-79 TAYPGASP
+79 TSYPGASP

-93 VTNII
+93 VTNVI
-98 EEELLSVSGLKEITS
+98 EEELLSVSGIKEITS
-113 TSREGISSI
+113 SSREGISSI

-140 RNAINRVKAFPEE
+140 RNAVNRVKAFPEE
-153 VTDLPRVID
+153 VTDLPQVID

-168 PVITI
+168 PVVTL
-173 NIDSTSGN
+173 NVDSTSGN

-197 RIKGVAQVDN
+197 RIKGVASVDN

-220 PDKLDKYNISVNEV
+220 PDKLNKYKMSINEV
-234 ISAISTRN
+234 ISAISSRN

-326 TVKRIRERVA
+326 TVKRVRERVA
-336 EFQTNIPD
+336 ELKKNIPD

-354 SEAVANRLEIIIK
+354 SEAVSNRLDIIIK

-374 LVLVVLGAFLSLR
+374 LVLVVLGVFLSLK

-422 ILVLGIVVDDSIIIA
+422 ILVLGIVVDDSIVIA

-443 KSKGGDLYKNVVMGL
+443 KSKEGNLYKNVVMGL

-492 LPVVVI
+492 LPVVVL
-498 FALGI
+498 FALAI

-508 TFALPAHLSTTK
+508 TFALPAHLATNQ
-520 VEKQRTW
+520 VEKQKRW
-527 FIPVENFYNRFMHY
+527 FVPVENFYNKSMVRI
-541 GLRWRYLIVPL
+541 LKWRYLIVPL
-552 FIALLVYTSFFA
+552 FIGLLVYSAMFA
-564 FKNIPFNLFPSRGAT
+564 MKNIPFNLFPSRGAT

-587 PNGSSAAYTEKI
+587 PNGSSASYTENI
-599 VIDVENLI
+599 VIDIENLI
-607 VSEIGED
+607 VSEIGDD

-629 ADIEIALT
+629 ANIEIALT
-637 PTSDRERA
+637 PTSDRERP
-645 AEDMQEKLKVLVE
+645 AEDMQEKLKELVKN
-658 DVEGAEKIR
+658 VEGAEEIR

-679 DIEVTLVSENDAQR
+679 DIEVTLVSESDSQR
-693 DLAADRLEEILKSIN
+693 ALAADRLEEILNSID

-739 YSAVYRHLRTAFS
+739 YQSVYRHLRTAFS

-763 KDEDVRIYIGNGSNT
+763 KEEDVRIYIGENDYT
-778 ENFIKNTT
+778 ENFIKNTAV
-786 IKNRQGNSIPMSQFS
+786 KNRQGNLIPMSQFS

-822 LTASIADGRPRGRPS
+822 VTASIADGRPRGRS
-837 KVEQDQKLDEG
+837 TKVDETINTDDNK
-848 QSLNK
+848 SLNVK
-853 KPEEAPKV
+853 SDEAQLNEAKPAR
-861 SRGPPPSKTIIL
+861 RGPPPSKTTIL

-882 SVDFPQVSIITSGG
+882 SVEYPQVSIITAGG
-896 AQESIESL
+896 AQESIDSL

-944 GVVWAFY
+944 GVIWAFY

-980 SHLNYIKEKSAA
+980 SHLNYIRDKSAQ
-992 LEDKIVWIARGAR
+992 LEDKKVWIARGSR
-1005 DRLRPVVLTTLTT
+1005 DRLRAVVLTTLTT

-1063 MNYDFINMLGRIKT
+1063 MNYDFINMLGRIRV

-1082 KAAA
+1082 KSPA

>member
-1 MFKKF
+1 
-6 IKSSLFF
+6 
-13 HFYVYIIS
+13 
-21 PFVLKDSF
+21 
-29 FMDSILDFLVRQKKF
+29 MDSILDFLVRQKKF
-44 ALVFSFAFIAI
+44 ALVFSLAFIAI
-55 GILSVVGMQRDQ
+55 GVLSVVGMQRDQ
-67 FPTVDFEVLSVT
+67 FPAVDFEILAVT

-93 VTNII
+93 VTNVI
-98 EEELLSVSGLKEITS
+98 EKELLSVSGIKEITS

-140 RNAINRVKAFPEE
+140 RNAVNRVKSFPEE
-153 VTDLPRVID
+153 VTDLPQVLD
-162 FNVTEF
+162 FNITEF
-168 PVITI
+168 PIITI
-173 NIDSTSGN
+173 NIDGANSDYAL
-181 FNQARQITDEL
+181 ARQITDDLETAL
-192 QVAIS
+192 LK
-197 RIKGVAQVDN
+197 IKGVASIDKN
-207 PSYLDSEIQIKVN
+207 GYLKSEIQIKVD
-220 PDKLDKYNISVNEV
+220 PIKLDKYNISVNEV

-260 ILSEFESIDDIKD
+260 ILSEFQSIDEIKD

-284 IRLGDIAEVF
+284 IRLDDIANVF
-294 RGQEEETSI
+294 RGEEEETSI
-303 TRVNGTKGFVLQV
+303 TRVNGTKGFVLQI
-316 KKQPQ
+316 KKQDQ

-326 TVKRIRERVA
+326 TVKRVRERVS
-336 EFQTNIPD
+336 ELQGNYPDNID
-344 DINIFYTDDS
+344 IFYTDDS
-354 SEAVANRLEIIIK
+354 SEAVENRLNIIIK

-374 LVLVVLGAFLSLR
+374 LVLVVLGAFLSLK

-487 KFIYV
+487 KFIYI

-508 TFALPAHLSTTK
+508 TFALPAHLSTNK

-527 FIPVENFYNRFMHY
+527 FIPVENFYNRFMRY
-541 GLRWRYLIVPL
+541 ALRWRYLIVPL

-579 VMFANIEA
+579 VIFANIEA
-587 PNGSSAAYTEKI
+587 PNGSSAAYTENI
-599 VIDVENLI
+599 VIDVENII
-607 VSEIGED
+607 VNEIGED
-614 LKSYTS
+614 LDSFTS
-620 TIGSYFTNR
+620 TIGSYFTNV
-629 ADIEIALT
+629 ANIEIALT
-637 PTSDRERA
+637 PTSDRERT
-645 AEDMQEKLKVLVE
+645 AEDMEEKLTALVE
-658 DVEGAEKIR
+658 NVEGAEKIN
-667 ISLLRPGPPQGA
+667 ISLLRPGPPQGE
-679 DIEVTLVSENDAQR
+679 DIEITLVAENDAQR
-693 DLAADRLEEILKSIN
+693 NLAADRVEEILKSID

-739 YSAVYRHLRTAFS
+739 YQSVYRHLRTAFS

-786 IKNRQGNSIPMSQFS
+786 VKNRQGNSIPMSQFS

-807 GEPDYNHLD
+807 GEPDYNHFD

-822 LTASIADGRPRGRPS
+822 LTASIADGRPT
-837 KVEQDQKLDEG
+837 
-848 QSLNK
+848 K
-853 KPEEAPKV
+853 KPSGVDQNQNFAGDQSMK
-861 SRGPPPSKTIIL
+861 RGPPPSKTAIL
-873 AKALKELNA
+873 AMALKELNA
-882 SVDFPQVSIITSGG
+882 PVDFPQVSIITSGG

-904 QDFLRAFVVAIVGIF
+904 QDFLRAFVVAIIGIF

-992 LEDKIVWIARGAR
+992 LEDKIVWIARGSR
-1005 DRLRPVVLTTLTT
+1005 DRLRAVVLTTLTT

-1077 RFSRK
+1077 KFSRK
-1082 KAAA
+1082 KAVV

>member
-1 MFKKF
+1 M
-6 IKSSLFF
+6 
-13 HFYVYIIS
+13 
-21 PFVLKDSF
+21 DSF
-29 FMDSILDFLVRQKKF
+29 LDFLVRQKKF
-44 ALVFSFAFIAI
+44 ALVFSLAFIAI
-55 GILSVVGMQRDQ
+55 GVLSVLGMQRDQ
-67 FPTVDFEVLSVT
+67 FTTVDFEVLSVT
-79 TAYPGASP
+79 TSYPGASP

-93 VTNII
+93 VTNVI
-98 EEELLSVSGLKEITS
+98 EEELLSVSGIKEITS
-113 TSREGISSI
+113 SSREGISSI

-140 RNAINRVKAFPEE
+140 RNAVNRVKAFPEE
-153 VTDLPRVID
+153 VTDLPQVID

-168 PVITI
+168 PVVTL
-173 NIDSTSGN
+173 NVDSTSGN

-197 RIKGVAQVDN
+197 RIKGVASVDN

-220 PDKLDKYNISVNEV
+220 PDKLNKYKMSINEV
-234 ISAISTRN
+234 ISAISSRN

-326 TVKRIRERVA
+326 TVKRVRDRVA
-336 EFQTNIPD
+336 ELKKNIPD

-354 SEAVANRLEIIIK
+354 SEAVSNRLDIIIK

-374 LVLVVLGAFLSLR
+374 LVLVVLGVFLSLK

-422 ILVLGIVVDDSIIIA
+422 ILVLGIVVDDSIVIA

-443 KSKGGDLYKNVVMGL
+443 KSKEGNLYKNVVMGL

-492 LPVVVI
+492 LPVVVL
-498 FALGI
+498 FALAI

-508 TFALPAHLSTTK
+508 TFALPAHLATNK
-520 VEKQRTW
+520 VEKQKRW
-527 FIPVENFYNRFMHY
+527 FVPVENFYNKCMVRI
-541 GLRWRYLIVPL
+541 LKWRYLIVPL
-552 FIALLVYTSFFA
+552 FIGLLVYSAMFA
-564 FKNIPFNLFPSRGAT
+564 MKNIPFNLFPSRGAT

-587 PNGSSAAYTEKI
+587 PNGSSASYTENI
-599 VIDVENLI
+599 VIDIENLI
-607 VSEIGED
+607 VSEIGDD

-637 PTSDRERA
+637 PTSDRERP
-645 AEDMQEKLKVLVE
+645 AEDMQEKLKELVKN
-658 DVEGAEKIR
+658 VEGAEEIR

-679 DIEVTLVSENDAQR
+679 DIEVTLVSESDSQR
-693 DLAADRLEEILKSIN
+693 ALAADRLEEILNSID

-739 YSAVYRHLRTAFS
+739 YQSVYRHLRTAFS

-763 KDEDVRIYIGNGSNT
+763 KEEDVRIYIGENDYT
-778 ENFIKNTT
+778 ENFIKNTAV
-786 IKNRQGNSIPMSQFS
+786 KNRQGNLIPMSQFS

-822 LTASIADGRPRGRPS
+822 VTASIADGRPRGRPT
-837 KVEQDQKLDEG
+837 KVDETINTDDN
-848 QSLNK
+848 QSLNVK
-853 KPEEAPKV
+853 SDEAQLNEAKPAR
-861 SRGPPPSKTIIL
+861 RGPPPSKTTIL

-882 SVDFPQVSIITSGG
+882 SVEYPQVSIITAGG
-896 AQESIESL
+896 AQESIDSL

-944 GVVWAFY
+944 GVIWAFY

-980 SHLNYIKEKSAA
+980 SHLNYIRDKSAQ
-992 LEDKIVWIARGAR
+992 LEDKKVWIARGSR
-1005 DRLRPVVLTTLTT
+1005 DRLRAVVLTTLTT

-1063 MNYDFINMLGRIKT
+1063 MNYDFINMLGRIRV

-1082 KAAA
+1082 KSPA

>member
-1 MFKKF
+1 
-6 IKSSLFF
+6 
-13 HFYVYIIS
+13 
-21 PFVLKDSF
+21 
-29 FMDSILDFLVRQKKF
+29 
-44 ALVFSFAFIAI
+44 
-55 GILSVVGMQRDQ
+55 
-67 FPTVDFEVLSVT
+67 
-79 TAYPGASP
+79 
-87 EDVEKS
+87 
-93 VTNII
+93 
-98 EEELLSVSGLKEITS
+98 
-113 TSREGISSI
+113 
-122 IVTLEADLKDVT
+122 VT

-140 RNAINRVKAFPEE
+140 RNAVNRVKAFPEE
-153 VTDLPRVID
+153 VTDLPQVID

-168 PVITI
+168 PVVTL
-173 NIDSTSGN
+173 NVDSTSGN

-197 RIKGVAQVDN
+197 RIKGVASVDN

-220 PDKLDKYNISVNEV
+220 PDKLNKYKMSINEV
-234 ISAISTRN
+234 ISAISSRN

-326 TVKRIRERVA
+326 TVKRVRDRVA
-336 EFQTNIPD
+336 ELKKNIPD

-354 SEAVANRLEIIIK
+354 SEAVSNRLDIIIK

-374 LVLVVLGAFLSLR
+374 LVLVVLGVFLSLK

-422 ILVLGIVVDDSIIIA
+422 ILVLGIVVDDSIVIA

-443 KSKGGDLYKNVVMGL
+443 KSKEGNLYKNVVMGL

-492 LPVVVI
+492 LPVVVL
-498 FALGI
+498 FALAI

-508 TFALPAHLSTTK
+508 TFALPAHLATNK
-520 VEKQRTW
+520 VEKQKRW
-527 FIPVENFYNRFMHY
+527 FVPVENFYNKCMVRI
-541 GLRWRYLIVPL
+541 LKWRYLIVPL
-552 FIALLVYTSFFA
+552 FIGLLVYSAMFA
-564 FKNIPFNLFPSRGAT
+564 MKNIPFNLFPSRGAT

-587 PNGSSAAYTEKI
+587 PNGSSASYTENI
-599 VIDVENLI
+599 VIDIENLI
-607 VSEIGED
+607 VSEIGDD

-637 PTSDRERA
+637 PTSDRERP
-645 AEDMQEKLKVLVE
+645 AEDMQEKLKELVKN
-658 DVEGAEKIR
+658 VEGAEEIR

-679 DIEVTLVSENDAQR
+679 DIEVTLVSESDAQR
-693 DLAADRLEEILKSIN
+693 ALAADRLEEILNSID

-739 YSAVYRHLRTAFS
+739 YQSVYRHLRTAFS

-763 KDEDVRIYIGNGSNT
+763 KEEDVRIYIGEKDYT
-778 ENFIKNTT
+778 ENFIKNTAV
-786 IKNRQGNSIPMSQFS
+786 KNRQGNLIPMSQFS

-822 LTASIADGRPRGRPS
+822 VTASIADGRPRGRPT
-837 KVEQDQKLDEG
+837 KVDEIINTDDN
-848 QSLNK
+848 QSLNVK
-853 KPEEAPKV
+853 SDEAQLNEAEPAR
-861 SRGPPPSKTIIL
+861 RGPPPSKTTIL

-882 SVDFPQVSIITSGG
+882 SVEYPQVSIITAGG
-896 AQESIESL
+896 AQESIDSL

-944 GVVWAFY
+944 GVIWAFY

-980 SHLNYIKEKSAA
+980 SHLNYIRDKSAQ
-992 LEDKIVWIARGAR
+992 LEDKKVWIARGSR
-1005 DRLRPVVLTTLTT
+1005 DRLRAVVLTTLTT

-1063 MNYDFINMLGRIKT
+1063 MNYDFINMLGRIRV

-1082 KAAA
+1082 KSPA